1 MTRTM
6 RRTNKK
12 QIKPKKPKK
21 LLRRMHNKLYRVFVV
36 LCILFVVLIIRL
48 MYIEY
53 TSGEKYEKIVL
64 SQQEYDSTII
74 PYKRGDIMDSKGTV
88 LATSVD
94 VYNVILDNKV
104 LHANE
109 DKIAST
115 IAYLTQ
121 CFPEITADE
130 VNAQMNEHPEREYT
144 VLAKHVSYEQK
155 SAFEALMEGKD
166 TKGQITGVWFEKEYT
181 RTYPYQSLA
190 SALIGFSNA
199 TTGVIGLE
207 NQYNDTLN
215 GTNGRA
221 YGYLNADSNVEQTV
235 IEPENGYSLVTTLD
249 TNIQTIVESAILQA
263 NEEMKQETEGAT
275 TGSDNTAVLVMNPK
289 NGDVLAMA
297 SYPTFDLN
305 NPKDLSAYFTEEQL
319 SAMSDEDKMNTLN
332 NLWQNYAISKTFEPG
347 STFKP
352 FTEAMGLDSGT
363 LHGDET
369 YICDGGEW
377 VSGHEIGCV
386 KRTGHGTE
394 DLRGA
399 LRDSCND
406 AMMQMVRS
414 IGPANFAKYSREYG
428 FGQKTGIDL
437 PGEASTASLIFSE
450 EQLAQ
455 TESNLAVSSFG
466 QGFNVTMVQLASSFC
481 SLINGGDLY
490 QPHVVKKV
498 VDDSGNTVQ
507 EINPVVLKETVSQ
520 EVSDTLRDYMY
531 TVVSEGTGA
540 KAAVE
545 GYAIG
550 GKTGTAEK
558 VPRGS
563 GNYVVS
569 FIGYAPVEDP
579 QVVVYV
585 VVDVPH
591 VEVQDHCSQSS
602 FIAKNIFSQILP
614 YLNIERMESAV
625 TE

>member
-1 MTRTM
+1 
-6 RRTNKK
+6 
-12 QIKPKKPKK
+12 
-21 LLRRMHNKLYRVFVV
+21 MHNKLYIVFGV
-36 LCILFVVLIIRL
+36 LCILFVALIFRL

-74 PYKRGDIMDSKGTV
+74 PYKRGDIVDSKGTV

-94 VYNVILDNKV
+94 VYNVILDSKV

-109 DKIAST
+109 EKISST

-121 CFPEITADE
+121 CFPEITADQ
-130 VNAQMNEHPEREYT
+130 VNQKITDNPDREYT
-144 VLAKHVSYEQK
+144 VLAKHVSYEEK
-155 SAFEALMEGKD
+155 AAFEALMNGED
-166 TKGQITGVWFEKEYT
+166 TKDQIAGIWFEKEYT
-181 RTYPYQSLA
+181 RTYPYNSLA
-190 SALIGFSNA
+190 SAMIGFANA

-215 GTNGRA
+215 GTNGRS
-221 YGYLNADSNVEQTV
+221 YGYLNADSNLEQTV
-235 IEPENGYSLVTTLD
+235 IEPENGYSLVATID
-249 TNIQTIVESAILQA
+249 TNIQSIVESAILQA
-263 NEEMKQETEGAT
+263 NEEMKQETEGQA
-275 TGSDNTAVLVMNPK
+275 TGSNNTAVLVMDPQ

-297 SYPTFDLN
+297 SYPNFDLN
-305 NPKDLSAYFTEEQL
+305 NPKDLSAYFTEEEL
-319 SAMSDEDKMNTLN
+319 AGMSDEDKMNQLN
-332 NLWQNYAISKTFEPG
+332 KLWQNYTISNTFEPG

-352 FTEAMGLDSGT
+352 FTEAMGLDSGS
-363 LHGDET
+363 LRGDET
-369 YICDGGEW
+369 YICDGSEW
-377 VSGHEIGCV
+377 VSGHEIHCV
-386 KRTGHGTE
+386 NRSGHGTE

-406 AMMQMVRS
+406 ALMQMVRA

-450 EQLAQ
+450 EQLAR

-466 QGFNVTMVQLASSFC
+466 QGFNVTMIQLASSFC
-481 SLINGGDLY
+481 SLINGGNIY
-490 QPHVVKKV
+490 QPHVVKKI
-498 VDDSGNTVQ
+498 VDGSGNTVR
-507 EINPVVLKETVSQ
+507 EISPVVTKETVSQ

-569 FIGYAPVEDP
+569 FIGFAPVDDP

-585 VVDVPH
+585 VVDEPH
-591 VEVQDHCSQSS
+591 VADQSHCSQSS
-602 FIAKNIFSQILP
+602 YIAKNIFSQILP
-614 YLNIERMESAV
+614 YMNIERMDSVAAE
-625 TE
+625 

>member
-1 MTRTM
+1 
-6 RRTNKK
+6 
-12 QIKPKKPKK
+12 
-21 LLRRMHNKLYRVFVV
+21 MHNKLYIVFGV
-36 LCILFVVLIIRL
+36 LCILFVALIFRL

-74 PYKRGDIMDSKGTV
+74 PYKRGDIVDSKGTV

-94 VYNVILDNKV
+94 VYNVILDSKV

-109 DKIAST
+109 EKISST

-121 CFPEITADE
+121 CFPEITADQ
-130 VNAQMNEHPEREYT
+130 VNQEITDNPDREYT
-144 VLAKHVSYEQK
+144 VLAKHVSYEEK
-155 SAFEALMEGKD
+155 AAFEALMNGED
-166 TKGQITGVWFEKEYT
+166 TKDQIAGIWFEKEYT
-181 RTYPYQSLA
+181 RTYPYNSLA
-190 SALIGFSNA
+190 SAMIGFANA

-215 GTNGRA
+215 GTNGRS
-221 YGYLNADSNVEQTV
+221 YGYLNADSNLEQTV
-235 IEPENGYSLVTTLD
+235 IEPENGYSLVATID
-249 TNIQTIVESAILQA
+249 TNIQSIVESAILQA
-263 NEEMKQETEGAT
+263 NEEMKQETEGQA
-275 TGSDNTAVLVMNPK
+275 TGSNNTAVLVMDPQ

-297 SYPTFDLN
+297 SFPNFDLN
-305 NPKDLSAYFTEEQL
+305 NPKDLSAYFTEEEL
-319 SAMSDEDKMNTLN
+319 AGMSDEDKMNQLN
-332 NLWQNYAISKTFEPG
+332 KLWQNYTISNTFEPG

-352 FTEAMGLDSGT
+352 FTEAMGLDSGS
-363 LHGDET
+363 LRGDET
-369 YICDGGEW
+369 YICDGSEW
-377 VSGHEIGCV
+377 VSGHEIHCV
-386 KRTGHGTE
+386 NRSGHGTE

-406 AMMQMVRS
+406 ALMQMVRA

-450 EQLAQ
+450 EQLAR

-466 QGFNVTMVQLASSFC
+466 QGFNVTMIQLASSFC
-481 SLINGGDLY
+481 SLINGGNIY
-490 QPHVVKKV
+490 QPHVVKKI
-498 VDDSGNTVQ
+498 VDGSGNTVQ
-507 EINPVVLKETVSQ
+507 EISPVVTKETVSQ

-569 FIGYAPVEDP
+569 FIGFAPVDDP

-585 VVDVPH
+585 VVDEPH
-591 VEVQDHCSQSS
+591 VADQSHCSQSS
-602 FIAKNIFSQILP
+602 YIAKNIFSQILP
-614 YLNIERMESAV
+614 YMNIERMDSVAAE
-625 TE
+625 

>member
-1 MTRTM
+1 
-6 RRTNKK
+6 
-12 QIKPKKPKK
+12 
-21 LLRRMHNKLYRVFVV
+21 MHNKLYIVFGV
-36 LCILFVVLIIRL
+36 LCILFVALIFRL

-74 PYKRGDIMDSKGTV
+74 PYKRGDIVDSKGTV

-94 VYNVILDNKV
+94 VYNVILDSKV

-109 DKIAST
+109 EKISST

-121 CFPEITADE
+121 CFPEITADQ
-130 VNAQMNEHPEREYT
+130 VNQEITDNPDREYT
-144 VLAKHVSYEQK
+144 VLAKHVSYEEK
-155 SAFEALMEGKD
+155 AAFEALMNGED
-166 TKGQITGVWFEKEYT
+166 TKDQIAGIWFEKEYT
-181 RTYPYQSLA
+181 RTYPYNSLA
-190 SALIGFSNA
+190 SAMIGFANA

-215 GTNGRA
+215 GTNGRS
-221 YGYLNADSNVEQTV
+221 YGYLNADSNLEQTV
-235 IEPENGYSLVTTLD
+235 IEPENGYSLVATID
-249 TNIQTIVESAILQA
+249 TNIQSIVESAILQA
-263 NEEMKQETEGAT
+263 NEEMKQETEGQA
-275 TGSDNTAVLVMNPK
+275 TGSNNTAVLVMDPQ

-297 SYPTFDLN
+297 SYPNFDLN
-305 NPKDLSAYFTEEQL
+305 NPKDLSAYFTEEEL
-319 SAMSDEDKMNTLN
+319 AGMSDEDKMNQLN
-332 NLWQNYAISKTFEPG
+332 KLWQNYTISNTFEPG

-352 FTEAMGLDSGT
+352 FTEAMGLDSGS
-363 LHGDET
+363 LRGDET
-369 YICDGGEW
+369 YICDGSEW
-377 VSGHEIGCV
+377 VSGHEIHCV
-386 KRTGHGTE
+386 NRSGHGTE

-406 AMMQMVRS
+406 ALMQMVRA

-450 EQLAQ
+450 EQLAR

-466 QGFNVTMVQLASSFC
+466 QGFNVTMIQLASSFC
-481 SLINGGDLY
+481 SLINGGNIY
-490 QPHVVKKV
+490 QPHVVKKI
-498 VDDSGNTVQ
+498 VDGSGNTVQ
-507 EINPVVLKETVSQ
+507 ETSPVVTKETVSQ

-540 KAAVE
+540 EAAVE

-569 FIGYAPVEDP
+569 FIGFAPVDDP

-585 VVDVPH
+585 VVDEPH
-591 VEVQDHCSQSS
+591 VADQSHCSQSS
-602 FIAKNIFSQILP
+602 YIAKNIFSQILP
-614 YLNIERMESAV
+614 YMNIERMDSVAAE
-625 TE
+625 

>member
-1 MTRTM
+1 MARQI
-6 RRTNKK
+6 RRSRR
-12 QIKPKKPKK
+12 KKPKK
-21 LLRRMHNKLYRVFVV
+21 LLRRMHNKLYIVFGV
-36 LCILFVVLIIRL
+36 LCILFVALIFRL

-74 PYKRGDIMDSKGTV
+74 PYKRGDIVDSKGTV

-94 VYNVILDNKV
+94 VYNVILDSKV

-109 DKIAST
+109 EKISST

-121 CFPEITADE
+121 CFPEITADQ
-130 VNAQMNEHPEREYT
+130 VNQEITDNPDREYT
-144 VLAKHVSYEQK
+144 VLAKHVSYEEK
-155 SAFEALMEGKD
+155 AAFEALMNGED
-166 TKGQITGVWFEKEYT
+166 TKDQIAGIWFEKEYT
-181 RTYPYQSLA
+181 RTYPYNSLA
-190 SALIGFSNA
+190 SAMIGFANA

-215 GTNGRA
+215 GTNGRS
-221 YGYLNADSNVEQTV
+221 YGYLNADSNLEQTV
-235 IEPENGYSLVTTLD
+235 IEPDNGYSLVTTID
-249 TNIQTIVESAILQA
+249 TNIQSIVESAILQA
-263 NEEMKQETEGAT
+263 NEEMKQETEGQA
-275 TGSDNTAVLVMNPK
+275 TGSNNTAVLVMDPQ

-297 SYPTFDLN
+297 SYPNFDLN
-305 NPKDLSAYFTEEQL
+305 NPKDLSAYFTEEEL
-319 SAMSDEDKMNTLN
+319 AGMSDEDKMNQLN
-332 NLWQNYAISKTFEPG
+332 KLWQNYTISNTFEPG

-352 FTEAMGLDSGT
+352 FTEAMGLDSGS
-363 LHGDET
+363 LRGDET
-369 YICDGGEW
+369 YICDGSEW
-377 VSGHEIGCV
+377 VSGHEIHCV
-386 KRTGHGTE
+386 NRSGHGTE

-406 AMMQMVRS
+406 ALMQMVRA

-466 QGFNVTMVQLASSFC
+466 QGFNVTMIQLASSFC
-481 SLINGGDLY
+481 SLINGGNIY
-490 QPHVVKKV
+490 QPHVAKKI
-498 VDDSGNTVQ
+498 VDGSGNTVQ
-507 EINPVVLKETVSQ
+507 EISPVVTKETVSQ

-569 FIGYAPVEDP
+569 FIGFAPVDDP

-585 VVDVPH
+585 VVDEPH
-591 VEVQDHCSQSS
+591 VADQSHCSQSS
-602 FIAKNIFSQILP
+602 YIAKNIFSQILP
-614 YLNIERMESAV
+614 YMNIERMDSVAAE
-625 TE
+625 

>member
-1 MTRTM
+1 
-6 RRTNKK
+6 
-12 QIKPKKPKK
+12 
-21 LLRRMHNKLYRVFVV
+21 MHNKLYIVFGV
-36 LCILFVVLIIRL
+36 LCILFVALIFRL

-74 PYKRGDIMDSKGTV
+74 PYKRGDIVDSKGTV

-94 VYNVILDNKV
+94 VYNVILDSKV

-109 DKIAST
+109 EKISST

-121 CFPEITADE
+121 CFPEITADQ
-130 VNAQMNEHPEREYT
+130 VNQEITDNPDREYT
-144 VLAKHVSYEQK
+144 VLAKHVSYEEK
-155 SAFEALMEGKD
+155 AAFEALMNGED
-166 TKGQITGVWFEKEYT
+166 TKDQIAGIWFEKEYT
-181 RTYPYQSLA
+181 RTYPYNSLA
-190 SALIGFSNA
+190 SAMIGFANA

-215 GTNGRA
+215 GTNGRS
-221 YGYLNADSNVEQTV
+221 YGYLNADSNLEQTV
-235 IEPENGYSLVTTLD
+235 IEPENGYSLVATID
-249 TNIQTIVESAILQA
+249 TNIQSIVESAILQA
-263 NEEMKQETEGAT
+263 NEEMKQETEGQA
-275 TGSDNTAVLVMNPK
+275 TGSNNTAVLVMDPQ

-297 SYPTFDLN
+297 SYPNFDLN
-305 NPKDLSAYFTEEQL
+305 NPKDLSAYFTEEEL
-319 SAMSDEDKMNTLN
+319 AGMSDEDKMNQLN
-332 NLWQNYAISKTFEPG
+332 KLWQNYTISNTFEPG

-352 FTEAMGLDSGT
+352 FTEAMGLDSGS
-363 LHGDET
+363 LRGDET
-369 YICDGGEW
+369 YICDGSEW
-377 VSGHEIGCV
+377 VSGHEIHCV
-386 KRTGHGTE
+386 NRSGHGTE

-406 AMMQMVRS
+406 ALMQMVRA

-450 EQLAQ
+450 EQLAR

-466 QGFNVTMVQLASSFC
+466 QGFNVTMIQLASSFC
-481 SLINGGDLY
+481 SLINGGNIY
-490 QPHVVKKV
+490 QPHVVKKI
-498 VDDSGNTVQ
+498 VDGSGNTVQ
-507 EINPVVLKETVSQ
+507 EISPVVTTETVSQ

-569 FIGYAPVEDP
+569 FIGFAPVDDP

-585 VVDVPH
+585 VVDEPH
-591 VEVQDHCSQSS
+591 VADQSHCSQSS
-602 FIAKNIFSQILP
+602 YIAKNIFSQILP
-614 YLNIERMESAV
+614 YMNIERMDSVAAE
-625 TE
+625 

>member
-1 MTRTM
+1 
-6 RRTNKK
+6 
-12 QIKPKKPKK
+12 
-21 LLRRMHNKLYRVFVV
+21 MHNKLYIVFGV
-36 LCILFVVLIIRL
+36 LCILFVALIFRL

-74 PYKRGDIMDSKGTV
+74 PYKRGDIVDSKGTV

-94 VYNVILDNKV
+94 VYNVILDSKV

-109 DKIAST
+109 EKISST

-121 CFPEITADE
+121 CFPEITADQ
-130 VNAQMNEHPEREYT
+130 VNQEITDNPDREYT
-144 VLAKHVSYEQK
+144 VLAKHVSYEEK
-155 SAFEALMEGKD
+155 AAFEALMNGED
-166 TKGQITGVWFEKEYT
+166 TKDQIAGIWFEKEYT
-181 RTYPYQSLA
+181 RTYPYNSLA
-190 SALIGFSNA
+190 SAMIGFANA

-215 GTNGRA
+215 GTNGRS
-221 YGYLNADSNVEQTV
+221 YGYLNADSNLEQTV
-235 IEPENGYSLVTTLD
+235 IEPDNGYSLVTTID
-249 TNIQTIVESAILQA
+249 TNIQSIVESAILQA
-263 NEEMKQETEGAT
+263 NEEMKQETEGQA
-275 TGSDNTAVLVMNPK
+275 TGSNNTAVLVMDPQ

-297 SYPTFDLN
+297 SYPNFDLN
-305 NPKDLSAYFTEEQL
+305 NPKDLSAYFTEEEL
-319 SAMSDEDKMNTLN
+319 AGMSDEDKMNQLN
-332 NLWQNYAISKTFEPG
+332 KLWQNYTISNTFEPG

-352 FTEAMGLDSGT
+352 FTEAMGLDSGS
-363 LHGDET
+363 LRGDET
-369 YICDGGEW
+369 YICDGSEW
-377 VSGHEIGCV
+377 VSGHEIHCV
-386 KRTGHGTE
+386 NRSGHGTE

-406 AMMQMVRS
+406 ALMQMVRA

-437 PGEASTASLIFSE
+437 PGEASTGSLIFSE

-466 QGFNVTMVQLASSFC
+466 QGFNVTMIQLASSFC
-481 SLINGGDLY
+481 SLINGGNIY
-490 QPHVVKKV
+490 QPHVVKKI
-498 VDDSGNTVQ
+498 VDGSGNTVQ
-507 EINPVVLKETVSQ
+507 EICPVVTKETVSQ

-531 TVVSEGTGA
+531 TVVSEGAGA

-569 FIGYAPVEDP
+569 FIGFAPVDDP

-585 VVDVPH
+585 VVDEPH
-591 VEVQDHCSQSS
+591 VADQSHCSQSS
-602 FIAKNIFSQILP
+602 YIAKNIFSQILP
-614 YLNIERMESAV
+614 YMNIERMDSVAAE
-625 TE
+625 

>member
-1 MTRTM
+1 MDRQI
-6 RRTNKK
+6 RRSRR
-12 QIKPKKPKK
+12 KKPKK
-21 LLRRMHNKLYRVFVV
+21 LLRRMHNKLYIVFGV
-36 LCILFVVLIIRL
+36 LCILFVALIFRL

-74 PYKRGDIMDSKGTV
+74 PYKRGDIVDSKGTV

-94 VYNVILDNKV
+94 VYNVILDSKV

-109 DKIAST
+109 EKISST

-121 CFPEITADE
+121 CFPEITADQ
-130 VNAQMNEHPEREYT
+130 VNQEITDNPDREYT
-144 VLAKHVSYEQK
+144 VLAKHVSYEEK
-155 SAFEALMEGKD
+155 AAFEALMNGED
-166 TKGQITGVWFEKEYT
+166 TKDQIAGIWFEKEYT
-181 RTYPYQSLA
+181 RTYPYNSLA
-190 SALIGFSNA
+190 SAMIGFANA

-215 GTNGRA
+215 GTNGRS
-221 YGYLNADSNVEQTV
+221 YGYLNADSNLEQTV
-235 IEPENGYSLVTTLD
+235 IEPDNGYSLVTTID
-249 TNIQTIVESAILQA
+249 TNIQSIVESAILQA
-263 NEEMKQETEGAT
+263 NEEMKQETEGQA
-275 TGSDNTAVLVMNPK
+275 TGSNHTAVLVMDPQ

-297 SYPTFDLN
+297 SYPNFDLN
-305 NPKDLSAYFTEEQL
+305 NPKDLSAYFTEEEL
-319 SAMSDEDKMNTLN
+319 AGMSDEDKMNQLN
-332 NLWQNYAISKTFEPG
+332 KLWQNYTISNTFEPG

-352 FTEAMGLDSGT
+352 FTEAMGLDSGS
-363 LHGDET
+363 LRGDET
-369 YICDGGEW
+369 YICDGSEW
-377 VSGHEIGCV
+377 VSGHEIHCV
-386 KRTGHGTE
+386 NRSGHGTE

-406 AMMQMVRS
+406 ALMQMVRA

-466 QGFNVTMVQLASSFC
+466 QGFNVTMIQLASSFC
-481 SLINGGDLY
+481 SLINGGNIY
-490 QPHVVKKV
+490 QPHVVKKI
-498 VDDSGNTVQ
+498 VDGSGNTVQ
-507 EINPVVLKETVSQ
+507 EVSPVVTKETVSQ

-569 FIGYAPVEDP
+569 FIGFAPVDDP

-585 VVDVPH
+585 VVDEPH
-591 VEVQDHCSQSS
+591 VADQSHCSQSS
-602 FIAKNIFSQILP
+602 YIAKNIFSQILP
-614 YLNIERMESAV
+614 YMNIERMDSVAAE
-625 TE
+625 

>member
-1 MTRTM
+1 
-6 RRTNKK
+6 
-12 QIKPKKPKK
+12 
-21 LLRRMHNKLYRVFVV
+21 MHNKLYIVFGV
-36 LCILFVVLIIRL
+36 LCILFVALIFRL

-74 PYKRGDIMDSKGTV
+74 PYKRGDIVDSKGTV

-94 VYNVILDNKV
+94 VYNVILDSKV

-109 DKIAST
+109 EKISST

-121 CFPEITADE
+121 CFPEITADQ
-130 VNAQMNEHPEREYT
+130 VNQEITDNPDREYT
-144 VLAKHVSYEQK
+144 VLAKHVSYEEK
-155 SAFEALMEGKD
+155 AAFEALMNGED
-166 TKGQITGVWFEKEYT
+166 TKDQIAGIWFEKEYT
-181 RTYPYQSLA
+181 RTYPYNSLA
-190 SALIGFSNA
+190 SAMIGFANA

-215 GTNGRA
+215 GTNGRS
-221 YGYLNADSNVEQTV
+221 YGYLNADSNLEQTV
-235 IEPENGYSLVTTLD
+235 IEPDNGYSLVTTID
-249 TNIQTIVESAILQA
+249 TNIQSIVESAILQA
-263 NEEMKQETEGAT
+263 NEEMKQETEGQA
-275 TGSDNTAVLVMNPK
+275 TGSNNTAVLVMDPQ

-297 SYPTFDLN
+297 SYPNFDLN
-305 NPKDLSAYFTEEQL
+305 NPKDLSAYFTEEEL
-319 SAMSDEDKMNTLN
+319 AGMSDEDKMNQLN
-332 NLWQNYAISKTFEPG
+332 KLWQNYTISNTFEPG

-352 FTEAMGLDSGT
+352 FTEAMGLDSGS
-363 LHGDET
+363 LRGDET
-369 YICDGGEW
+369 YICDGSEW
-377 VSGHEIGCV
+377 VSGHEIHCV
-386 KRTGHGTE
+386 NRSGHGTE

-406 AMMQMVRS
+406 ALMQMVRA

-466 QGFNVTMVQLASSFC
+466 QGFNVTMIQLASSFC
-481 SLINGGDLY
+481 SLINGGNIY
-490 QPHVVKKV
+490 QPHVVKKI
-498 VDDSGNTVQ
+498 VDGSGNTVQ
-507 EINPVVLKETVSQ
+507 EISPVVTKETVSQ

-531 TVVSEGTGA
+531 TVVSEGAGA

-550 GKTGTAEK
+550 GKTGTAQK

-569 FIGYAPVEDP
+569 FIGFAPVDDP

-585 VVDVPH
+585 VVDEPH
-591 VEVQDHCSQSS
+591 VADQSHCSQSS
-602 FIAKNIFSQILP
+602 YIAKNIFSQILP
-614 YLNIERMESAV
+614 YMNIERMDSVAAE
-625 TE
+625 

>member
-1 MTRTM
+1 MARQI
-6 RRTNKK
+6 RRSRR
-12 QIKPKKPKK
+12 KKPKK
-21 LLRRMHNKLYRVFVV
+21 LLRRMHNKLYIVFGV
-36 LCILFVVLIIRL
+36 LCILFVALIFRL

-94 VYNVILDNKV
+94 VYNVILDSKV

-109 DKIAST
+109 EKISST

-121 CFPEITADE
+121 CFPEITADQ
-130 VNAQMNEHPEREYT
+130 VNQEITDNPDREYT
-144 VLAKHVSYEQK
+144 VLAKHVSYEEK
-155 SAFEALMEGKD
+155 AAFEALMNGED
-166 TKGQITGVWFEKEYT
+166 TKDQIAGIWFEKEYT
-181 RTYPYQSLA
+181 RTYPYNSLA
-190 SALIGFSNA
+190 SAMIGFANA

-215 GTNGRA
+215 GTNGRS
-221 YGYLNADSNVEQTV
+221 YGYLNADSNLEQTV
-235 IEPENGYSLVTTLD
+235 IEPENGYSLVATID
-249 TNIQTIVESAILQA
+249 TNIQSIVESAILQA
-263 NEEMKQETEGAT
+263 NEEMKQETEGQA
-275 TGSDNTAVLVMNPK
+275 TGSNNTAVLVMDPQ

-297 SYPTFDLN
+297 SYPNFDLN
-305 NPKDLSAYFTEEQL
+305 NPKDLSAYFTEEEL
-319 SAMSDEDKMNTLN
+319 AGMSDEDKMNQLN
-332 NLWQNYAISKTFEPG
+332 KLWQNYTISNTFEPG

-352 FTEAMGLDSGT
+352 FTEAMGLDSGS
-363 LHGDET
+363 LRGDET
-369 YICDGGEW
+369 YICDGSEW
-377 VSGHEIGCV
+377 VSGHEIHCV
-386 KRTGHGTE
+386 NRSGHGTE

-406 AMMQMVRS
+406 ALMQMVRA

-450 EQLAQ
+450 EQLAR

-466 QGFNVTMVQLASSFC
+466 QGFNVTMIQLASSFC
-481 SLINGGDLY
+481 SLINGGNIY
-490 QPHVVKKV
+490 QPHVVKKI
-498 VDDSGNTVQ
+498 VDGSGNTVQ
-507 EINPVVLKETVSQ
+507 EISPVVTKETVSQ

-569 FIGYAPVEDP
+569 FIGFAPVDDP

-585 VVDVPH
+585 VVDEPH
-591 VEVQDHCSQSS
+591 VADQSHCSQSS
-602 FIAKNIFSQILP
+602 YIAKNIFSQILP
-614 YLNIERMESAV
+614 YMNIERMDSVAAE
-625 TE
+625 

>member
-1 MTRTM
+1 
-6 RRTNKK
+6 
-12 QIKPKKPKK
+12 
-21 LLRRMHNKLYRVFVV
+21 MHNKLYIVFGV
-36 LCILFVVLIIRL
+36 LCILFVALIFRL

-74 PYKRGDIMDSKGTV
+74 PYKRGDIVDSKGTV

-94 VYNVILDNKV
+94 VYNVILDSKV

-109 DKIAST
+109 EKISST
-115 IAYLTQ
+115 IAYLIQ
-121 CFPEITADE
+121 CFPEITADQ
-130 VNAQMNEHPEREYT
+130 VNQEITDNPDREYT
-144 VLAKHVSYEQK
+144 VLAKHVSYEEK
-155 SAFEALMEGKD
+155 AAFEALMNGED
-166 TKGQITGVWFEKEYT
+166 TKDQIAGIWFEKEYT
-181 RTYPYQSLA
+181 RTYPYNSLA
-190 SALIGFSNA
+190 SAMIGFANA

-215 GTNGRA
+215 GTNGRS
-221 YGYLNADSNVEQTV
+221 YGYLNADSNLEQTV
-235 IEPENGYSLVTTLD
+235 IEPENGYSLVATID
-249 TNIQTIVESAILQA
+249 TNIQSIVESAILQA
-263 NEEMKQETEGAT
+263 NEEMKQETEGQA
-275 TGSDNTAVLVMNPK
+275 TGSNNTAVLVMDPQ

-297 SYPTFDLN
+297 SYPNFDLN
-305 NPKDLSAYFTEEQL
+305 NPKDLSAYFTEEEL
-319 SAMSDEDKMNTLN
+319 AGMSDEDKMNQLN
-332 NLWQNYAISKTFEPG
+332 KLWQNYTISNTFEPG

-352 FTEAMGLDSGT
+352 FTEAMGLDSGS
-363 LHGDET
+363 LRGDET
-369 YICDGGEW
+369 YICDGSEW
-377 VSGHEIGCV
+377 VSGHEIHCV
-386 KRTGHGTE
+386 NRSGHGTE

-406 AMMQMVRS
+406 ALMQMVRA

-450 EQLAQ
+450 EQLAR

-466 QGFNVTMVQLASSFC
+466 QGFNVTMIQLASSFC
-481 SLINGGDLY
+481 SLINGGNIY
-490 QPHVVKKV
+490 QPHVVKKI
-498 VDDSGNTVQ
+498 VDGSGNTVQ
-507 EINPVVLKETVSQ
+507 EISPVVTKETVSQ

-569 FIGYAPVEDP
+569 FIGFAPVDDP

-585 VVDVPH
+585 VVDEPH
-591 VEVQDHCSQSS
+591 VADQSHCSQSS
-602 FIAKNIFSQILP
+602 YIAKNIFSQILP
-614 YLNIERMESAV
+614 YMNIERMDSVAAE
-625 TE
+625 

>member
-1 MTRTM
+1 
-6 RRTNKK
+6 
-12 QIKPKKPKK
+12 
-21 LLRRMHNKLYRVFVV
+21 MHNKLYIVFGV
-36 LCILFVVLIIRL
+36 LCILFVALIFRL

-74 PYKRGDIMDSKGTV
+74 PYKRGDIVDSKGTV

-94 VYNVILDNKV
+94 VYNVILDSKV

-109 DKIAST
+109 EKISST

-121 CFPEITADE
+121 CFPEITADQ
-130 VNAQMNEHPEREYT
+130 VNQKITDNPDREYT
-144 VLAKHVSYEQK
+144 VLAKHVSYEEK
-155 SAFEALMEGKD
+155 AAFEALMNGED
-166 TKGQITGVWFEKEYT
+166 TKDQIAGIWFEKEYT
-181 RTYPYQSLA
+181 RTYPYNSLA
-190 SALIGFSNA
+190 SAMIGFANA

-215 GTNGRA
+215 GTNGRS
-221 YGYLNADSNVEQTV
+221 YGYLNADSNLEQTV
-235 IEPENGYSLVTTLD
+235 IEPDNGYSLVTTID
-249 TNIQTIVESAILQA
+249 TNIQSIVESAILQA
-263 NEEMKQETEGAT
+263 NEEMKQETEGQA
-275 TGSDNTAVLVMNPK
+275 TGSYNTAVLVMDPQ

-297 SYPTFDLN
+297 SYPNFDLN
-305 NPKDLSAYFTEEQL
+305 NPKDLSAYFTEEEL
-319 SAMSDEDKMNTLN
+319 AGMSDEDKMNQLN
-332 NLWQNYAISKTFEPG
+332 KLWQNYTISNTFEPG

-352 FTEAMGLDSGT
+352 FTEAMGLDSGS
-363 LHGDET
+363 LRGDET
-369 YICDGGEW
+369 YICDGSEW
-377 VSGHEIGCV
+377 VSGHEIHCV
-386 KRTGHGTE
+386 NRSGHGTE

-406 AMMQMVRS
+406 ALMQMVRA

-466 QGFNVTMVQLASSFC
+466 QGFNVTMIQLASSFC
-481 SLINGGDLY
+481 SLINGGNIY
-490 QPHVVKKV
+490 QPHVVKKI
-498 VDDSGNTVQ
+498 VDGSGNTVQ
-507 EINPVVLKETVSQ
+507 EISPVVTKETVSQ

-569 FIGYAPVEDP
+569 FIGFAPVDDP

-585 VVDVPH
+585 VVDEPH
-591 VEVQDHCSQSS
+591 VADQSHCSQSS
-602 FIAKNIFSQILP
+602 YIAKNIFSQILP
-614 YLNIERMESAV
+614 YMNIERMDSVAAE
-625 TE
+625 

>member
-1 MTRTM
+1 MARQI
-6 RRTNKK
+6 RRSRR
-12 QIKPKKPKK
+12 KKPKK
-21 LLRRMHNKLYRVFVV
+21 LLRRMHNKLYIVFGV
-36 LCILFVVLIIRL
+36 LCILFVALIFRL

-74 PYKRGDIMDSKGTV
+74 PYKRGDIVDSKGTV

-94 VYNVILDNKV
+94 VYNVILDSKV

-109 DKIAST
+109 EKISST

-121 CFPEITADE
+121 CFPEITADQ
-130 VNAQMNEHPEREYT
+130 VNQEITDNPDREYT
-144 VLAKHVSYEQK
+144 VLAKHVSYEEK
-155 SAFEALMEGKD
+155 AAFEALMNGED
-166 TKGQITGVWFEKEYT
+166 TKDQIAGIWFEKEYT
-181 RTYPYQSLA
+181 RTYPYNSLA
-190 SALIGFSNA
+190 SAMIGFANA

-215 GTNGRA
+215 GTNGRS
-221 YGYLNADSNVEQTV
+221 YGYLNADSNLEQTV
-235 IEPENGYSLVTTLD
+235 IEPDNGYSLVTTID
-249 TNIQTIVESAILQA
+249 TNIQSIVESAILQA
-263 NEEMKQETEGAT
+263 NEEMKQETEGQA
-275 TGSDNTAVLVMNPK
+275 TGSNNTAVLVMDPQ

-297 SYPTFDLN
+297 SYPNFDLN
-305 NPKDLSAYFTEEQL
+305 NPKDLSAYFTEEEL
-319 SAMSDEDKMNTLN
+319 AGMSDEDKMNQLN
-332 NLWQNYAISKTFEPG
+332 KLWQNYTISNTFEPG

-352 FTEAMGLDSGT
+352 FTEAMGLDSGS
-363 LHGDET
+363 LRGDET
-369 YICDGGEW
+369 YICDGSEW
-377 VSGHEIGCV
+377 VSGHEIHCV
-386 KRTGHGTE
+386 NRSGHGTE

-406 AMMQMVRS
+406 ALMQMVRA

-450 EQLAQ
+450 EQLAR

-466 QGFNVTMVQLASSFC
+466 QGFNVTMIQLASSFC
-481 SLINGGDLY
+481 SLINGGNIY
-490 QPHVVKKV
+490 QPHVVKKI
-498 VDDSGNTVQ
+498 VDGSGNTVQ
-507 EINPVVLKETVSQ
+507 ETSPVVTKETVSQ

-569 FIGYAPVEDP
+569 FIGFAPVDDP

-585 VVDVPH
+585 VVDEPH
-591 VEVQDHCSQSS
+591 VADQSHCSQSS
-602 FIAKNIFSQILP
+602 YIAKNIFSQILP
-614 YLNIERMESAV
+614 YMNIERMDSVAAE
-625 TE
+625 

>member
-1 MTRTM
+1 
-6 RRTNKK
+6 
-12 QIKPKKPKK
+12 
-21 LLRRMHNKLYRVFVV
+21 MHNKLYIVFGV
-36 LCILFVVLIIRL
+36 LCILFVALIFRL

-74 PYKRGDIMDSKGTV
+74 PYKRGDIVDSKGTV

-94 VYNVILDNKV
+94 VYNVILDSKV

-109 DKIAST
+109 EKISST

-121 CFPEITADE
+121 CFPEITADQ
-130 VNAQMNEHPEREYT
+130 VNQEITDNPDREYT
-144 VLAKHVSYEQK
+144 VLAKHVSYEEK
-155 SAFEALMEGKD
+155 AAFEALMNGED
-166 TKGQITGVWFEKEYT
+166 TKDQIAGIWFEKEYT
-181 RTYPYQSLA
+181 RTYPYNSLA
-190 SALIGFSNA
+190 SAMIGFANA

-215 GTNGRA
+215 GTNGRS
-221 YGYLNADSNVEQTV
+221 YGYLNADSNLEQTV
-235 IEPENGYSLVTTLD
+235 IEPENGYSLVVTID
-249 TNIQTIVESAILQA
+249 TNIQSIVESAILQA
-263 NEEMKQETEGAT
+263 NEEMKQETEGQA
-275 TGSDNTAVLVMNPK
+275 TGSNNTAVLVMDPQ

-297 SYPTFDLN
+297 SYPNFDLN
-305 NPKDLSAYFTEEQL
+305 NPKDLSAYFTEEEL
-319 SAMSDEDKMNTLN
+319 AGMSDEDKMNQLN
-332 NLWQNYAISKTFEPG
+332 KLWQNYTISNTFEPG

-352 FTEAMGLDSGT
+352 FTEAMGLDSGS
-363 LHGDET
+363 LRGDET
-369 YICDGGEW
+369 YICDGSEW
-377 VSGHEIGCV
+377 VSGHEIHCV
-386 KRTGHGTE
+386 NRSGHGTE

-406 AMMQMVRS
+406 ALMQMVRA

-450 EQLAQ
+450 EQLAR

-466 QGFNVTMVQLASSFC
+466 QGFNVTMIQLASSFC
-481 SLINGGDLY
+481 SLINGGNIY
-490 QPHVVKKV
+490 QPHVVKKI
-498 VDDSGNTVQ
+498 VDGSGNTVQ
-507 EINPVVLKETVSQ
+507 EISPVVTKETVSQ

-569 FIGYAPVEDP
+569 FIGFAPVDDP

-585 VVDVPH
+585 VVDEPH
-591 VEVQDHCSQSS
+591 VADQSHCSQSS
-602 FIAKNIFSQILP
+602 YIAKNIFSQILP
-614 YLNIERMESAV
+614 YMNIERMDSVAAE
-625 TE
+625 

>member
-1 MTRTM
+1 MARQI
-6 RRTNKK
+6 RRSRR
-12 QIKPKKPKK
+12 KKPKK
-21 LLRRMHNKLYRVFVV
+21 LLRRMHNKLYIVFGV
-36 LCILFVVLIIRL
+36 LCILFVGLIFRL

-74 PYKRGDIMDSKGTV
+74 PYKRGDIVDSKGTV

-94 VYNVILDNKV
+94 VYNVILDSKILNANK
-104 LHANE
+104 E
-109 DKIAST
+109 RISST

-121 CFPEITADE
+121 CFPEITADQ
-130 VNAQMNEHPEREYT
+130 VNQEITDKPDREYT
-144 VLAKHVSYEQK
+144 VLAKHVSYEEK
-155 SAFEALMEGKD
+155 AAFEALMNGED
-166 TKGQITGVWFEKEYT
+166 TKDQIAGIWFEKEYT
-181 RTYPYQSLA
+181 RTYPYNSLA
-190 SALIGFSNA
+190 SAMIGYANA

-215 GTNGRA
+215 GTNGRS
-221 YGYLNADSNVEQTV
+221 YGYLNADSNLEQTV
-235 IEPENGYSLVTTLD
+235 IEPENGYSLVTTID
-249 TNIQTIVESAILQA
+249 TNIQSIVESAILQA
-263 NEEMKQETEGAT
+263 NEEMKQETEGAA
-275 TGSDNTAVLVMNPK
+275 TGSNNTAVLVMNPQ

-305 NPKDLSAYFTEEQL
+305 NPKDLSAYFTEEEL
-319 SAMSDEDKMNTLN
+319 AGMSDEDKMNQLN
-332 NLWQNYAISKTFEPG
+332 KLWQNYTITNTFEPG

-352 FTEAMGLDSGT
+352 FTEAMGLDSGS

-369 YICDGGEW
+369 YICDGSEW
-377 VSGHEIGCV
+377 VSGHEIHCV
-386 KRTGHGTE
+386 NRSGHGTE

-406 AMMQMVRS
+406 ALMQMVRA

-466 QGFNVTMVQLASSFC
+466 QGFNVTMIQLASSFC
-481 SLINGGDLY
+481 SLINGGNIY
-490 QPHVVKKV
+490 QPHVVKKI

-507 EINPVVLKETVSQ
+507 ETSPVVTKETVSQ

-569 FIGYAPVEDP
+569 FIGFAPVDDP

-585 VVDVPH
+585 VVDEPH
-591 VEVQDHCSQSS
+591 VADQSHCSQSS
-602 FIAKNIFSQILP
+602 YIAKNIFSQILP
-614 YLNIERMESAV
+614 YMNIERMDSVAAE
-625 TE
+625 

>member
-1 MTRTM
+1 MARQI
-6 RRTNKK
+6 RRSRR
-12 QIKPKKPKK
+12 KKPKK
-21 LLRRMHNKLYRVFVV
+21 LLRRMHNKLYIVFGV
-36 LCILFVVLIIRL
+36 LCILFVALIFRL

-74 PYKRGDIMDSKGTV
+74 PYKRGDIVDSKGTV

-94 VYNVILDNKV
+94 VYNVILDSKV

-109 DKIAST
+109 EKISST

-121 CFPEITADE
+121 CFPEITADQ
-130 VNAQMNEHPEREYT
+130 VNQEITDNPDREYT
-144 VLAKHVSYEQK
+144 VLAKHVSYEEK
-155 SAFEALMEGKD
+155 AAFEALMNGED
-166 TKGQITGVWFEKEYT
+166 TKDQIAGIWFEKEYT
-181 RTYPYQSLA
+181 RTYPYNSLA
-190 SALIGFSNA
+190 SAMIGFANA

-215 GTNGRA
+215 GTNGRS
-221 YGYLNADSNVEQTV
+221 YGYLNADSNLEQTV
-235 IEPENGYSLVTTLD
+235 IEPENGYSLVATID
-249 TNIQTIVESAILQA
+249 TNIQSIVESAILQA
-263 NEEMKQETEGAT
+263 NEEMKQETEGQE
-275 TGSDNTAVLVMNPK
+275 TGSNNTAVLVMDPQ

-297 SYPTFDLN
+297 SYPNFDLN
-305 NPKDLSAYFTEEQL
+305 NPKDLSAYFTEEEL
-319 SAMSDEDKMNTLN
+319 AGMSDEDKMNQLN
-332 NLWQNYAISKTFEPG
+332 KLWQNYTISNTFEPG

-352 FTEAMGLDSGT
+352 FTEAMGLDSGS
-363 LHGDET
+363 LRGDET
-369 YICDGGEW
+369 YICDGSEW
-377 VSGHEIGCV
+377 VSGHEIHCV
-386 KRTGHGTE
+386 NRSGHGTE

-406 AMMQMVRS
+406 ALMQMVRA

-450 EQLAQ
+450 EQLAR

-466 QGFNVTMVQLASSFC
+466 QGFNVTMIQLASSFC
-481 SLINGGDLY
+481 SLINGGNIY
-490 QPHVVKKV
+490 QPHVVKKI
-498 VDDSGNTVQ
+498 VDGSGNTVQ
-507 EINPVVLKETVSQ
+507 EISPVVTKETVSQ

-569 FIGYAPVEDP
+569 FIGFAPVDDP

-585 VVDVPH
+585 VVDEPH
-591 VEVQDHCSQSS
+591 VADQSHCSQSS
-602 FIAKNIFSQILP
+602 YIAKNIFSQILP
-614 YLNIERMESAV
+614 YMNIERMDSVAAE
-625 TE
+625 

>member
-1 MTRTM
+1 MARQI
-6 RRTNKK
+6 RRSRR
-12 QIKPKKPKK
+12 KKPKK
-21 LLRRMHNKLYRVFVV
+21 LLRRMHNKLYIVFGV
-36 LCILFVVLIIRL
+36 LCILFVALIFRL

-74 PYKRGDIMDSKGTV
+74 PYKRGDIVDSKGTV

-94 VYNVILDNKV
+94 VYNVILDSKV

-109 DKIAST
+109 EKISST

-121 CFPEITADE
+121 CFPEITADQ
-130 VNAQMNEHPEREYT
+130 VNQEITDNPDREYT
-144 VLAKHVSYEQK
+144 VLAKHVSYEEK
-155 SAFEALMEGKD
+155 AAFEALMNGED
-166 TKGQITGVWFEKEYT
+166 TKDQIAGIWFEKEYT
-181 RTYPYQSLA
+181 RTYPYNSLA
-190 SALIGFSNA
+190 SAMIGFANA

-215 GTNGRA
+215 GTNGRS
-221 YGYLNADSNVEQTV
+221 YGYLNADSNLEQTV
-235 IEPENGYSLVTTLD
+235 IEPENGYSLVATID
-249 TNIQTIVESAILQA
+249 TNIQSIVESAILQA
-263 NEEMKQETEGAT
+263 NEEMKQETEGQA
-275 TGSDNTAVLVMNPK
+275 TGSNNTAVLVMDPQ

-297 SYPTFDLN
+297 SYPNFDLN
-305 NPKDLSAYFTEEQL
+305 NPKDLSAYFTEEEL
-319 SAMSDEDKMNTLN
+319 AGMSDEDKMNQLN
-332 NLWQNYAISKTFEPG
+332 KLWQNYTISNTFEPG

-352 FTEAMGLDSGT
+352 FTEAMGLDSGS
-363 LHGDET
+363 LRGDET
-369 YICDGGEW
+369 YICDGSEW
-377 VSGHEIGCV
+377 VSGHEIHCV
-386 KRTGHGTE
+386 NRSGHGTE

-406 AMMQMVRS
+406 ALMQMVRA

-437 PGEASTASLIFSE
+437 PGEASMASLIFSE
-450 EQLAQ
+450 EQLAR

-466 QGFNVTMVQLASSFC
+466 QGFNVTMIQLASSFC
-481 SLINGGDLY
+481 SLINGGNIY
-490 QPHVVKKV
+490 QPHVVKKI
-498 VDDSGNTVQ
+498 VDGSGNTVQ
-507 EINPVVLKETVSQ
+507 EISPVVTKETVSQ

-569 FIGYAPVEDP
+569 FIGFAPVDDP

-585 VVDVPH
+585 VVDEPH
-591 VEVQDHCSQSS
+591 VADQSHCSQSS
-602 FIAKNIFSQILP
+602 YIAKNIFSQILP
-614 YLNIERMESAV
+614 YMNIERMDSVAAE
-625 TE
+625 

>member
-1 MTRTM
+1 MARQI
-6 RRTNKK
+6 RRSRRKK
-12 QIKPKKPKK
+12 TKK
-21 LLRRMHNKLYRVFVV
+21 LLRRMHNKLYIVFGV
-36 LCILFVVLIIRL
+36 LCILFVALIFRL

-74 PYKRGDIMDSKGTV
+74 PYKRGDIVDSKGTV

-94 VYNVILDNKV
+94 VYNVILDSKV

-109 DKIAST
+109 EKISST

-121 CFPEITADE
+121 CFPEITADQ
-130 VNAQMNEHPEREYT
+130 VNQEITDNPDREYT
-144 VLAKHVSYEQK
+144 VLAKHVSYEEK
-155 SAFEALMEGKD
+155 AAFEALMNGED
-166 TKGQITGVWFEKEYT
+166 TKDQIAGIWFEKEYT
-181 RTYPYQSLA
+181 RTYPYNSLA
-190 SALIGFSNA
+190 SAMIGFANA

-215 GTNGRA
+215 GTNGRS
-221 YGYLNADSNVEQTV
+221 YGYLNADSNLEQTV
-235 IEPENGYSLVTTLD
+235 IEPDNGYSLVTTID
-249 TNIQTIVESAILQA
+249 TNIQSIVESAILQA
-263 NEEMKQETEGAT
+263 NEEMKQETEGQA
-275 TGSDNTAVLVMNPK
+275 TGSNNTAVLVMDPQ

-297 SYPTFDLN
+297 SYPNFDLN
-305 NPKDLSAYFTEEQL
+305 NPKDLSAYFTEEEL
-319 SAMSDEDKMNTLN
+319 AGMSDEDKMNQLN
-332 NLWQNYAISKTFEPG
+332 KLWQNYTISNTFEPG

-352 FTEAMGLDSGT
+352 FTEAMGLDSGS
-363 LHGDET
+363 LRGDET
-369 YICDGGEW
+369 YICDGSEW
-377 VSGHEIGCV
+377 VSGHEIHCV
-386 KRTGHGTE
+386 NRSGHGTE

-406 AMMQMVRS
+406 ALMQMVRA

-437 PGEASTASLIFSE
+437 PGEASTGSLIFSE

-466 QGFNVTMVQLASSFC
+466 QGFNVTMIQLASSFC
-481 SLINGGDLY
+481 SLINGGNIY
-490 QPHVVKKV
+490 QPHVVKKI
-498 VDDSGNTVQ
+498 VDGSGNTVQ
-507 EINPVVLKETVSQ
+507 EISPVVTKETVSQ

-531 TVVSEGTGA
+531 TVVSEGAGA

-550 GKTGTAEK
+550 GKTGTAQK

-569 FIGYAPVEDP
+569 FIGFAPVDDP

-585 VVDVPH
+585 VVDEPH
-591 VEVQDHCSQSS
+591 VADQSHCSQSS
-602 FIAKNIFSQILP
+602 YIAKNIFSQILP
-614 YLNIERMESAV
+614 YMNIERMDSVAAE
-625 TE
+625 

>member
-1 MTRTM
+1 
-6 RRTNKK
+6 
-12 QIKPKKPKK
+12 
-21 LLRRMHNKLYRVFVV
+21 MHNKLYIVFGV
-36 LCILFVVLIIRL
+36 LCILFVALIFRL

-74 PYKRGDIMDSKGTV
+74 PYKRGDIVDSKGTV

-94 VYNVILDNKV
+94 VYNVILDSKV

-109 DKIAST
+109 EKISST

-121 CFPEITADE
+121 CFPEITADQ
-130 VNAQMNEHPEREYT
+130 VNQEITDNPDREYT
-144 VLAKHVSYEQK
+144 VLAKHVSYEEK
-155 SAFEALMEGKD
+155 AAFEALMNGED
-166 TKGQITGVWFEKEYT
+166 TKDQIAGIWFEKEYT
-181 RTYPYQSLA
+181 RTYPYNSLA
-190 SALIGFSNA
+190 SAMIGFANA

-215 GTNGRA
+215 GTNGRS
-221 YGYLNADSNVEQTV
+221 YGYLNADSNLEQTV
-235 IEPENGYSLVTTLD
+235 IEPENGYSLVATID
-249 TNIQTIVESAILQA
+249 TNIQSIVESAILQA
-263 NEEMKQETEGAT
+263 NEEMKQETEGQA
-275 TGSDNTAVLVMNPK
+275 TGSNNTAVLVMDPQ

-297 SYPTFDLN
+297 SYPNFDLN
-305 NPKDLSAYFTEEQL
+305 NPKDLSAYFTEEEL
-319 SAMSDEDKMNTLN
+319 AGMSDEDKMNQLN
-332 NLWQNYAISKTFEPG
+332 KLWQNYTISNTFEPG

-352 FTEAMGLDSGT
+352 FTEAMGLDSGS
-363 LHGDET
+363 LRGDET
-369 YICDGGEW
+369 YICDGSEW
-377 VSGHEIGCV
+377 VSGHEIHCV
-386 KRTGHGTE
+386 NRSGHGTE

-406 AMMQMVRS
+406 ALMQMVRA

-450 EQLAQ
+450 EQLAR

-466 QGFNVTMVQLASSFC
+466 QGFNVTMIQLASSFC
-481 SLINGGDLY
+481 SLINGGNIY
-490 QPHVVKKV
+490 QPHVVKKI
-498 VDDSGNTVQ
+498 VDGSGNTVQ
-507 EINPVVLKETVSQ
+507 EISPVVTKETVSQ

-531 TVVSEGTGA
+531 TVVSEETGA

-569 FIGYAPVEDP
+569 FIGFAPVDDP

-585 VVDVPH
+585 VVDEPH
-591 VEVQDHCSQSS
+591 VADQSHCSQSS
-602 FIAKNIFSQILP
+602 YIAKNIFSQILP
-614 YLNIERMESAV
+614 YMNIERMDSVAAE
-625 TE
+625 

>member
-1 MTRTM
+1 MARQI
-6 RRTNKK
+6 RRSRR
-12 QIKPKKPKK
+12 KKPKK
-21 LLRRMHNKLYRVFVV
+21 LLRRMHNKLYIVFGV
-36 LCILFVVLIIRL
+36 LCILFVALIFRL

-74 PYKRGDIMDSKGTV
+74 PYKRGDIVDSKGTV

-94 VYNVILDNKV
+94 VYNVILDSKV

-109 DKIAST
+109 EKISST

-121 CFPEITADE
+121 CFPEITADQ
-130 VNAQMNEHPEREYT
+130 VNQEITDNPDREYT
-144 VLAKHVSYEQK
+144 VLAKHVSYEEK
-155 SAFEALMEGKD
+155 AAFEALMNGED
-166 TKGQITGVWFEKEYT
+166 TKDQIAGIWFEKEYT
-181 RTYPYQSLA
+181 RTYPYNSLA
-190 SALIGFSNA
+190 SAMIGFANA

-215 GTNGRA
+215 GTNGRS
-221 YGYLNADSNVEQTV
+221 YGYLNADSNLEQTV
-235 IEPENGYSLVTTLD
+235 IEPENGYSLVATID
-249 TNIQTIVESAILQA
+249 TNIQSIVESAILQA
-263 NEEMKQETEGAT
+263 NEEMKQETEGQA
-275 TGSDNTAVLVMNPK
+275 TGSNNTAVLVMDPQ

-297 SYPTFDLN
+297 SYPNFDLN
-305 NPKDLSAYFTEEQL
+305 NPKDLSAYFTEEEL
-319 SAMSDEDKMNTLN
+319 AGMSDEDKMNQLN
-332 NLWQNYAISKTFEPG
+332 KLWQNYTISNTFEPG

-352 FTEAMGLDSGT
+352 FTEAMGLDSGS
-363 LHGDET
+363 LRGDET
-369 YICDGGEW
+369 YICDGSEW
-377 VSGHEIGCV
+377 VSGHEIHCV
-386 KRTGHGTE
+386 NRSGHGTE
-394 DLRGA
+394 DMRGA

-406 AMMQMVRS
+406 ALMQMVRA

-450 EQLAQ
+450 EQLAR

-466 QGFNVTMVQLASSFC
+466 QGFNVTMIQLASSFC
-481 SLINGGDLY
+481 SLINGGNIY
-490 QPHVVKKV
+490 QPHVVKKI
-498 VDDSGNTVQ
+498 VDGSGNTVQ
-507 EINPVVLKETVSQ
+507 EISPVVTKETVSQ

-569 FIGYAPVEDP
+569 FIGFAPVDDP
-579 QVVVYV
+579 QVMVYV
-585 VVDVPH
+585 VVDEPH
-591 VEVQDHCSQSS
+591 VADQSHCSQSS
-602 FIAKNIFSQILP
+602 YIAKNIFSQILP
-614 YLNIERMESAV
+614 YMNIERMDSVAAE
-625 TE
+625 

>member
-1 MTRTM
+1 MARQI
-6 RRTNKK
+6 RRSRR
-12 QIKPKKPKK
+12 KKPKK
-21 LLRRMHNKLYRVFVV
+21 LLRRMHNKLYIVFGV
-36 LCILFVVLIIRL
+36 LCILFVALIFRL

-74 PYKRGDIMDSKGTV
+74 PYKRGDIVDSKGTV

-94 VYNVILDNKV
+94 VYNVILDSKV

-109 DKIAST
+109 EKISST

-121 CFPEITADE
+121 CFPEITADQ
-130 VNAQMNEHPEREYT
+130 VNQEITDNPDREYT
-144 VLAKHVSYEQK
+144 VLAKHVSYEEK
-155 SAFEALMEGKD
+155 AAFEALMNGED
-166 TKGQITGVWFEKEYT
+166 TKDQIAGIWFEKEYT
-181 RTYPYQSLA
+181 RTYPYNSLA
-190 SALIGFSNA
+190 SAMIGFANA

-215 GTNGRA
+215 GTNGRS
-221 YGYLNADSNVEQTV
+221 YGYLNADSNLEQTV
-235 IEPENGYSLVTTLD
+235 IEPENGYSLVATID
-249 TNIQTIVESAILQA
+249 TNIQSIVESAILQA
-263 NEEMKQETEGAT
+263 NEEMKQETEGQA
-275 TGSDNTAVLVMNPK
+275 TGSNNTAVLVMDPQ

-297 SYPTFDLN
+297 SYPNFDLN
-305 NPKDLSAYFTEEQL
+305 NPKDLSAYFTEEEL
-319 SAMSDEDKMNTLN
+319 AGMSDEDKMNQLN
-332 NLWQNYAISKTFEPG
+332 KLWQNYTISNTFEPG

-352 FTEAMGLDSGT
+352 FTEAMGLDSGS
-363 LHGDET
+363 LRGDET
-369 YICDGGEW
+369 YICDGSEW
-377 VSGHEIGCV
+377 VSGHEIHCV
-386 KRTGHGTE
+386 NRSGHGTE

-406 AMMQMVRS
+406 ALMQMVRA
-414 IGPANFAKYSREYG
+414 IFAKYSREYG

-450 EQLAQ
+450 EQLAR

-466 QGFNVTMVQLASSFC
+466 QGFNVTMIQLASSFC
-481 SLINGGDLY
+481 SLINGGNIY
-490 QPHVVKKV
+490 QPHVVKKI
-498 VDDSGNTVQ
+498 VDGSGNTVQ
-507 EINPVVLKETVSQ
+507 EISPVVTKETVSQ

-569 FIGYAPVEDP
+569 FIGFAPVDDP

-585 VVDVPH
+585 VVDEPH
-591 VEVQDHCSQSS
+591 VADQSHCSQSS
-602 FIAKNIFSQILP
+602 YIAKNIFSQILP
-614 YLNIERMESAV
+614 YMNIERMDSVAAE
-625 TE
+625 

>member
-1 MTRTM
+1 MARQI
-6 RRTNKK
+6 RRSRR
-12 QIKPKKPKK
+12 KKPKK
-21 LLRRMHNKLYRVFVV
+21 LLRRMHNKLYIVFGV
-36 LCILFVVLIIRL
+36 LCILFVALIFRL

-74 PYKRGDIMDSKGTV
+74 PYKRGDIVDSKGTV

-94 VYNVILDNKV
+94 VYNVILDSKV

-109 DKIAST
+109 EKISST

-121 CFPEITADE
+121 CFPEITADQ
-130 VNAQMNEHPEREYT
+130 VNQEITDNPDREYT
-144 VLAKHVSYEQK
+144 VLAKHVSYEEK
-155 SAFEALMEGKD
+155 AAFEALMNGED
-166 TKGQITGVWFEKEYT
+166 TKDQIAGIWFEKEYT
-181 RTYPYQSLA
+181 RTYPYNSLA
-190 SALIGFSNA
+190 SAMIGFANA

-215 GTNGRA
+215 GTNGRS
-221 YGYLNADSNVEQTV
+221 YGYLNADSNLEQTV
-235 IEPENGYSLVTTLD
+235 IEPDNGYSLVTTID
-249 TNIQTIVESAILQA
+249 TNIQSIVESAILQA
-263 NEEMKQETEGAT
+263 NEEMKQETEGQA
-275 TGSDNTAVLVMNPK
+275 TGSNNTAVLVMDPQ

-297 SYPTFDLN
+297 SYPNFDLN
-305 NPKDLSAYFTEEQL
+305 NPKDLSAYFTEEEL
-319 SAMSDEDKMNTLN
+319 AGMSDEDKMNQLN
-332 NLWQNYAISKTFEPG
+332 KLWQNYTISNTFEPG

-352 FTEAMGLDSGT
+352 FTEAMGLDSGS
-363 LHGDET
+363 LRGDET
-369 YICDGGEW
+369 YICDGSEW
-377 VSGHEIGCV
+377 VSGHEIHCV
-386 KRTGHGTE
+386 NRSGHGTE

-399 LRDSCND
+399 LMDSCND
-406 AMMQMVRS
+406 ALMQMVRA

-466 QGFNVTMVQLASSFC
+466 QGFNVTMIQLASSFC
-481 SLINGGDLY
+481 SLINGGNIY
-490 QPHVVKKV
+490 QPHVVKKI
-498 VDDSGNTVQ
+498 VDGSGNTVQ
-507 EINPVVLKETVSQ
+507 EISPVVTKETVSQ

-531 TVVSEGTGA
+531 TVVSEGAGA

-550 GKTGTAEK
+550 GKTGTAQK

-569 FIGYAPVEDP
+569 FIGFAPVDDP

-585 VVDVPH
+585 VVDEPH
-591 VEVQDHCSQSS
+591 VADQSHCSQSS
-602 FIAKNIFSQILP
+602 YIAKNIFSQILP
-614 YLNIERMESAV
+614 YMNIERMDSVAAE
-625 TE
+625 

>member
-1 MTRTM
+1 MARQI
-6 RRTNKK
+6 RRSRR
-12 QIKPKKPKK
+12 KKPKK
-21 LLRRMHNKLYRVFVV
+21 LLRRMHNKLYIVFGV
-36 LCILFVVLIIRL
+36 LCILFVALIFRL

-74 PYKRGDIMDSKGTV
+74 PYKRGDIVDSKGTV

-94 VYNVILDNKV
+94 VYNVILDSKV

-109 DKIAST
+109 EKISST

-121 CFPEITADE
+121 CFPEITADQ
-130 VNAQMNEHPEREYT
+130 VNQEITDNPDREYT
-144 VLAKHVSYEQK
+144 VLAKHVSYEEK
-155 SAFEALMEGKD
+155 AAFEALMNGED
-166 TKGQITGVWFEKEYT
+166 TKDQIAGIWFEKEYT
-181 RTYPYQSLA
+181 RTYPYNSLA
-190 SALIGFSNA
+190 SAMIGFANA

-215 GTNGRA
+215 GTNGRS
-221 YGYLNADSNVEQTV
+221 YGYLNADSNLEQTV
-235 IEPENGYSLVTTLD
+235 IEPENGYSLVATID
-249 TNIQTIVESAILQA
+249 TNIQSIVESAILQA
-263 NEEMKQETEGAT
+263 NEEMKQETEGQA
-275 TGSDNTAVLVMNPK
+275 TGSNNTAVLVMEPQ

-297 SYPTFDLN
+297 SYPNFDLN
-305 NPKDLSAYFTEEQL
+305 NPKDLSAYFTEEEL
-319 SAMSDEDKMNTLN
+319 AGMSDEDKMNQLN
-332 NLWQNYAISKTFEPG
+332 KLWQNYTISNTFEPG

-352 FTEAMGLDSGT
+352 FTEAMGLDSGS
-363 LHGDET
+363 LRGDET
-369 YICDGGEW
+369 YICDGSEW
-377 VSGHEIGCV
+377 VSGHEIHCV
-386 KRTGHGTE
+386 NRSGHGTE

-406 AMMQMVRS
+406 ALMQMVRA
-414 IGPANFAKYSREYG
+414 IRPANFAKYSREYG

-450 EQLAQ
+450 EQLAR

-466 QGFNVTMVQLASSFC
+466 QGFNVTMIQLASSFC
-481 SLINGGDLY
+481 SLINGGNIY
-490 QPHVVKKV
+490 QPHVVKKI
-498 VDDSGNTVQ
+498 VDGSGNTVQ
-507 EINPVVLKETVSQ
+507 EISPVVTKETVSQ

-569 FIGYAPVEDP
+569 FIGFAPVDDP

-585 VVDVPH
+585 VVDEPH
-591 VEVQDHCSQSS
+591 VADQSHCSQSS
-602 FIAKNIFSQILP
+602 YIAKNIFSQILP
-614 YLNIERMESAV
+614 YMNIERMDSVAAE
-625 TE
+625 

>member
-1 MTRTM
+1 MARQI
-6 RRTNKK
+6 RRSRR
-12 QIKPKKPKK
+12 KKPKK
-21 LLRRMHNKLYRVFVV
+21 LLRRMHNKLYIVFGV
-36 LCILFVVLIIRL
+36 LCILFVALIFRL

-74 PYKRGDIMDSKGTV
+74 PYKRGDIVDSKGTV

-94 VYNVILDNKV
+94 VYNVILDSKV

-109 DKIAST
+109 EKISST

-121 CFPEITADE
+121 CFPEITADQ
-130 VNAQMNEHPEREYT
+130 VNQEITDNPEREYT
-144 VLAKHVSYEQK
+144 VLAKHVSYEEK
-155 SAFEALMEGKD
+155 AAFEALMNGED
-166 TKGQITGVWFEKEYT
+166 TKDQIAGIWFEKEYT
-181 RTYPYQSLA
+181 RTYPYNSLA
-190 SALIGFSNA
+190 SAMIGFANA

-215 GTNGRA
+215 GTNGRS
-221 YGYLNADSNVEQTV
+221 YGYLNADSNLEQTV
-235 IEPENGYSLVTTLD
+235 IEPENGYSLVATID
-249 TNIQTIVESAILQA
+249 TNIQSIVESAILQA
-263 NEEMKQETEGAT
+263 NEEMKQETEGQA
-275 TGSDNTAVLVMNPK
+275 TGSNNTAVLVMDPQ

-297 SYPTFDLN
+297 SYPNFDLN
-305 NPKDLSAYFTEEQL
+305 NPKDLSAYFTEEEL
-319 SAMSDEDKMNTLN
+319 AGMSDEDKMNQLN
-332 NLWQNYAISKTFEPG
+332 KLWQNYTISNTFEPG

-352 FTEAMGLDSGT
+352 FTEAMGLDSGS
-363 LHGDET
+363 LRGDET
-369 YICDGGEW
+369 YICDGSEW
-377 VSGHEIGCV
+377 VSGHEIHCV
-386 KRTGHGTE
+386 NRSGHGTE

-406 AMMQMVRS
+406 ALMQMVRA

-450 EQLAQ
+450 EQLAR

-466 QGFNVTMVQLASSFC
+466 QGFNVTMIQLASSFC
-481 SLINGGDLY
+481 SLINGGNIY
-490 QPHVVKKV
+490 QPHVVKKI
-498 VDDSGNTVQ
+498 VDGSGNTVQ
-507 EINPVVLKETVSQ
+507 EISPVVTKETVSQ

-569 FIGYAPVEDP
+569 FIGFAPVDDP

-585 VVDVPH
+585 VVDEPH
-591 VEVQDHCSQSS
+591 VADQSHCSQSS
-602 FIAKNIFSQILP
+602 YIAKNIFSQILP
-614 YLNIERMESAV
+614 YMNIERMDSVAAE
-625 TE
+625 

>member
-1 MTRTM
+1 
-6 RRTNKK
+6 
-12 QIKPKKPKK
+12 
-21 LLRRMHNKLYRVFVV
+21 MHNKLYIVFGV
-36 LCILFVVLIIRL
+36 LCILFVALIFRL

-74 PYKRGDIMDSKGTV
+74 PYKRGDIVDSKGTV

-94 VYNVILDNKV
+94 VYNVILDSKV

-109 DKIAST
+109 EKISST

-121 CFPEITADE
+121 CFPEITADQ
-130 VNAQMNEHPEREYT
+130 VNQEITDNPGREYT
-144 VLAKHVSYEQK
+144 VLAKHVSYEEK
-155 SAFEALMEGKD
+155 AAFEALMNGED
-166 TKGQITGVWFEKEYT
+166 TKDQIAGIWFEKEYT
-181 RTYPYQSLA
+181 RTYPYNSLA
-190 SALIGFSNA
+190 SAMIGFANA

-215 GTNGRA
+215 GTNGRS
-221 YGYLNADSNVEQTV
+221 YGYLNADSNLEQTV
-235 IEPENGYSLVTTLD
+235 IEPENGYSLVATID
-249 TNIQTIVESAILQA
+249 TNIQSIVESAILQA
-263 NEEMKQETEGAT
+263 NEEMKQETEGQA
-275 TGSDNTAVLVMNPK
+275 TGSNNTAVLVMDPQ

-297 SYPTFDLN
+297 SYPNFDLN
-305 NPKDLSAYFTEEQL
+305 NPKDLSAYFTEEEL
-319 SAMSDEDKMNTLN
+319 AGMSDEDKMNQLN
-332 NLWQNYAISKTFEPG
+332 KLWQNYTISNTFEPG

-352 FTEAMGLDSGT
+352 FTEAMGLDSGS
-363 LHGDET
+363 LRGDET
-369 YICDGGEW
+369 YICDGSEW
-377 VSGHEIGCV
+377 VSGHEIHCV
-386 KRTGHGTE
+386 NRSGHGTE

-406 AMMQMVRS
+406 ALMQMVRA

-450 EQLAQ
+450 EQLAR

-466 QGFNVTMVQLASSFC
+466 QGFNVTMIQLASSFC
-481 SLINGGDLY
+481 SLINGGNIY
-490 QPHVVKKV
+490 QPHVVKKI
-498 VDDSGNTVQ
+498 VDGSGNTVQ
-507 EINPVVLKETVSQ
+507 EISPVVTKETVSQ

-569 FIGYAPVEDP
+569 FIGFAPVDDP

-585 VVDVPH
+585 VVDEPH
-591 VEVQDHCSQSS
+591 VADQSHCSQSS
-602 FIAKNIFSQILP
+602 YIAKNIFSQILP
-614 YLNIERMESAV
+614 YMNIERMDSVAAE
-625 TE
+625 

>member
-1 MTRTM
+1 
-6 RRTNKK
+6 
-12 QIKPKKPKK
+12 
-21 LLRRMHNKLYRVFVV
+21 MHNKLYIVFGV
-36 LCILFVVLIIRL
+36 LCILFVALIFRL

-74 PYKRGDIMDSKGTV
+74 PYKRGDIVDSKGTV

-94 VYNVILDNKV
+94 VYNVILDSKV

-109 DKIAST
+109 EKISST

-121 CFPEITADE
+121 CFPEITADQ
-130 VNAQMNEHPEREYT
+130 VNQEITDNPDREYT
-144 VLAKHVSYEQK
+144 VLAKHVSYEEK
-155 SAFEALMEGKD
+155 AAFEALMNGED
-166 TKGQITGVWFEKEYT
+166 TKDQIAGIWFEKEYT
-181 RTYPYQSLA
+181 RTYPYNSLA
-190 SALIGFSNA
+190 SAMIGFANA

-215 GTNGRA
+215 GTNGRS
-221 YGYLNADSNVEQTV
+221 YGYLNADSNLEQTV
-235 IEPENGYSLVTTLD
+235 IEPENGYSLVATID
-249 TNIQTIVESAILQA
+249 TNIQSIVESAILQA
-263 NEEMKQETEGAT
+263 NEEMKQETEGQA
-275 TGSDNTAVLVMNPK
+275 TGSNNTAVLVMDPQ

-297 SYPTFDLN
+297 SYPNFDLN
-305 NPKDLSAYFTEEQL
+305 NPKDLSAYFTEKEL
-319 SAMSDEDKMNTLN
+319 AGMSDEDKMNQLN
-332 NLWQNYAISKTFEPG
+332 KLWQNYTISNTFEPG

-352 FTEAMGLDSGT
+352 FTEAMGLDSGS
-363 LHGDET
+363 LRGDET
-369 YICDGGEW
+369 YICDGSEW
-377 VSGHEIGCV
+377 VSGHEIHCV
-386 KRTGHGTE
+386 NRSGHGTE

-406 AMMQMVRS
+406 ALMQMVRA

-450 EQLAQ
+450 EQLAR

-466 QGFNVTMVQLASSFC
+466 QGFNVTMIQLASSFC
-481 SLINGGDLY
+481 SLINGGNIY
-490 QPHVVKKV
+490 QPHVVKKI
-498 VDDSGNTVQ
+498 VDGSGNTVQ
-507 EINPVVLKETVSQ
+507 EISPVVTKETVSQ

-569 FIGYAPVEDP
+569 FIGFAPVDDP

-585 VVDVPH
+585 VVDEPH
-591 VEVQDHCSQSS
+591 VADQSHCSQSS
-602 FIAKNIFSQILP
+602 YIAKNIFSQILP
-614 YLNIERMESAV
+614 YMNIERMDSVAAE
-625 TE
+625 

>member
-1 MTRTM
+1 MARQI
-6 RRTNKK
+6 RRSRR
-12 QIKPKKPKK
+12 KKPKK
-21 LLRRMHNKLYRVFVV
+21 LLRRMHNKLYIVFGV
-36 LCILFVVLIIRL
+36 LCILFVALIFRL

-74 PYKRGDIMDSKGTV
+74 PYKRGDIVDSKGTV

-94 VYNVILDNKV
+94 VYNVILDSKV

-109 DKIAST
+109 EKISST

-121 CFPEITADE
+121 CFPEITADQ
-130 VNAQMNEHPEREYT
+130 VNQEITDNPDREYT
-144 VLAKHVSYEQK
+144 VLAKHVSYEEK
-155 SAFEALMEGKD
+155 AAFEALMNGED
-166 TKGQITGVWFEKEYT
+166 TKDQIAGIWFEKEYT
-181 RTYPYQSLA
+181 RTYPYNSLA
-190 SALIGFSNA
+190 SAMIGFANA

-215 GTNGRA
+215 GTNGRS
-221 YGYLNADSNVEQTV
+221 YGYLNADSNLEQTV
-235 IEPENGYSLVTTLD
+235 IEPENGYSLVATID
-249 TNIQTIVESAILQA
+249 TNIQSIVESAILQA
-263 NEEMKQETEGAT
+263 NEEMKQETEGQA
-275 TGSDNTAVLVMNPK
+275 TGSNNTAVLVMDPQ

-297 SYPTFDLN
+297 SYPNFDLN
-305 NPKDLSAYFTEEQL
+305 NPKDLSAYFTEEEL
-319 SAMSDEDKMNTLN
+319 AGMSDEDKMNQLN
-332 NLWQNYAISKTFEPG
+332 KLWQNYTISNTFEPG

-352 FTEAMGLDSGT
+352 FTEAMGLDSGS
-363 LHGDET
+363 LRGDET
-369 YICDGGEW
+369 YICDGSEW
-377 VSGHEIGCV
+377 VSGHEIHCV
-386 KRTGHGTE
+386 NRSGHGTE

-406 AMMQMVRS
+406 ALMQMVRA

-450 EQLAQ
+450 EQLAR

-466 QGFNVTMVQLASSFC
+466 QGFNVTMIQLASSFC
-481 SLINGGDLY
+481 SLINGGNIY
-490 QPHVVKKV
+490 QPHVVKKI
-498 VDDSGNTVQ
+498 VDGSGNTVQ
-507 EINPVVLKETVSQ
+507 EISPVVTKETVSQ

-563 GNYVVS
+563 GHYVVS
-569 FIGYAPVEDP
+569 CIGFAPVDDP

-585 VVDVPH
+585 VVDEPH
-591 VEVQDHCSQSS
+591 VADQSHCSQSS
-602 FIAKNIFSQILP
+602 YIAKNIFSQILP
-614 YLNIERMESAV
+614 YMNIERMDSVAAE
-625 TE
+625 

>member
-1 MTRTM
+1 MARQI
-6 RRTNKK
+6 RRSRR
-12 QIKPKKPKK
+12 KKPKK
-21 LLRRMHNKLYRVFVV
+21 LLRRMHNKLYIVFGV
-36 LCILFVVLIIRL
+36 LCILFVALIFRL

-64 SQQEYDSTII
+64 TQQEYDSTII
-74 PYKRGDIMDSKGTV
+74 PYKRGDIVDSKGTV

-94 VYNVILDNKV
+94 VYNVILDSKV

-109 DKIAST
+109 EKISST

-121 CFPEITADE
+121 CFPEITADQ
-130 VNAQMNEHPEREYT
+130 VNQEITDNPDREYT
-144 VLAKHVSYEQK
+144 VLAKHVSYEEK
-155 SAFEALMEGKD
+155 AAFEALMNGED
-166 TKGQITGVWFEKEYT
+166 TKDQIAGIWFEKEYT
-181 RTYPYQSLA
+181 RTYPYNSLA
-190 SALIGFSNA
+190 SAMIGFANA

-215 GTNGRA
+215 GTNGRS
-221 YGYLNADSNVEQTV
+221 YGYLNADSNLEQTV
-235 IEPENGYSLVTTLD
+235 IEPENGYSLVATID
-249 TNIQTIVESAILQA
+249 TNIQSIVESAILQA
-263 NEEMKQETEGAT
+263 NEEMKQETEGQA
-275 TGSDNTAVLVMNPK
+275 TGSNNTAVLVMDPQ

-297 SYPTFDLN
+297 SYPNFDLN
-305 NPKDLSAYFTEEQL
+305 NPKDLSAYFTEEEL
-319 SAMSDEDKMNTLN
+319 AGMSDEDKMNQLN
-332 NLWQNYAISKTFEPG
+332 KLWQNYTISNTFEPG

-352 FTEAMGLDSGT
+352 FTEAMGLDSGS
-363 LHGDET
+363 LRGDET
-369 YICDGGEW
+369 YICDGSEW
-377 VSGHEIGCV
+377 VSGHEIHCV
-386 KRTGHGTE
+386 NRSGHGTE

-406 AMMQMVRS
+406 ALMQMVRA

-450 EQLAQ
+450 EQLAR

-466 QGFNVTMVQLASSFC
+466 QGFNVTMIQLASSFC
-481 SLINGGDLY
+481 SLINGGNIY
-490 QPHVVKKV
+490 QPHVVKKI
-498 VDDSGNTVQ
+498 VDGSGNTVQ
-507 EINPVVLKETVSQ
+507 EISPVVTKETVSQ

-569 FIGYAPVEDP
+569 FIGFAPVDDP

-585 VVDVPH
+585 VVDEPH
-591 VEVQDHCSQSS
+591 VADQSHCSQSS
-602 FIAKNIFSQILP
+602 YIAKNIFSQILP
-614 YLNIERMESAV
+614 YMNIERMDSVAAE
-625 TE
+625 

>member
-1 MTRTM
+1 MARQI
-6 RRTNKK
+6 RRSRR
-12 QIKPKKPKK
+12 KKPKK
-21 LLRRMHNKLYRVFVV
+21 LLRRMHNKLYIVFGV
-36 LCILFVVLIIRL
+36 LCILFVALIFRL

-74 PYKRGDIMDSKGTV
+74 PYKRGDIVDSKGTV

-94 VYNVILDNKV
+94 VYNVILDSKV

-109 DKIAST
+109 EKISST

-121 CFPEITADE
+121 CFPEITADQ
-130 VNAQMNEHPEREYT
+130 VNQEITDNPDREYT
-144 VLAKHVSYEQK
+144 VLAKHVSYEEK
-155 SAFEALMEGKD
+155 AAFEALMNGED
-166 TKGQITGVWFEKEYT
+166 TKDQIAGIWFEKEYT
-181 RTYPYQSLA
+181 RTYPYNSLA
-190 SALIGFSNA
+190 SAMIGFANA
-199 TTGVIGLE
+199 TTGVIGLD

-215 GTNGRA
+215 GTNGRS
-221 YGYLNADSNVEQTV
+221 YGYLNADSNLEQTV
-235 IEPENGYSLVTTLD
+235 IEPENGYSLVATID
-249 TNIQTIVESAILQA
+249 TNIQSIVESAILQA
-263 NEEMKQETEGAT
+263 NEEMKQETEGQA
-275 TGSDNTAVLVMNPK
+275 TGSNNTAVLVMDPQ

-297 SYPTFDLN
+297 SYPNFDLN
-305 NPKDLSAYFTEEQL
+305 NPKDLSAYFTEEEL
-319 SAMSDEDKMNTLN
+319 AGMSDEDKMNQLN
-332 NLWQNYAISKTFEPG
+332 KLWQNYTISNTFEPG

-352 FTEAMGLDSGT
+352 FTEAMGLDSGS
-363 LHGDET
+363 LRGDET
-369 YICDGGEW
+369 YICDGSEW
-377 VSGHEIGCV
+377 VSGHEIHCV
-386 KRTGHGTE
+386 NRSGHGTE

-406 AMMQMVRS
+406 ALMQMVRA

-450 EQLAQ
+450 EQLAR

-466 QGFNVTMVQLASSFC
+466 QGFNVTMIQLASSFC
-481 SLINGGDLY
+481 SLINGGNIY
-490 QPHVVKKV
+490 QPHVVKKI
-498 VDDSGNTVQ
+498 VDGSGNTVQ
-507 EINPVVLKETVSQ
+507 EISPVVTKETVSQ

-569 FIGYAPVEDP
+569 FIGFAPVDDP

-585 VVDVPH
+585 VVDEPH
-591 VEVQDHCSQSS
+591 VADQSHCSQSS
-602 FIAKNIFSQILP
+602 YIAKNIFSQILP
-614 YLNIERMESAV
+614 YMNIERMDSVAAE
-625 TE
+625 

>member
-1 MTRTM
+1 MARQI
-6 RRTNKK
+6 RRSRR
-12 QIKPKKPKK
+12 KKPKK
-21 LLRRMHNKLYRVFVV
+21 LLRRMHNKLYIVFGV
-36 LCILFVVLIIRL
+36 LCILFVALIFRL

-74 PYKRGDIMDSKGTV
+74 PYKRGDIVDSKGTV

-94 VYNVILDNKV
+94 VYNVILDSKV

-109 DKIAST
+109 EKISST

-121 CFPEITADE
+121 CFPEITADQ
-130 VNAQMNEHPEREYT
+130 VNQEITDNPDREYT
-144 VLAKHVSYEQK
+144 VLAKHVSYEEK
-155 SAFEALMEGKD
+155 AAFEALMNGED
-166 TKGQITGVWFEKEYT
+166 TKDQIAGIWFEKEYT
-181 RTYPYQSLA
+181 RTYPYNSLA
-190 SALIGFSNA
+190 SAMIGFANA

-215 GTNGRA
+215 GTNGRS
-221 YGYLNADSNVEQTV
+221 YGYLNADSNLEQTV
-235 IEPENGYSLVTTLD
+235 IEPENGYSLVATID
-249 TNIQTIVESAILQA
+249 TNIQSIVESAILQA
-263 NEEMKQETEGAT
+263 NEEMKQETEGQA
-275 TGSDNTAVLVMNPK
+275 TGSNNTAVLVMDPQ

-297 SYPTFDLN
+297 SYPNFDLN
-305 NPKDLSAYFTEEQL
+305 NPKDLSAYFTEEEL
-319 SAMSDEDKMNTLN
+319 AGMSDEDKMNQLN
-332 NLWQNYAISKTFEPG
+332 KLWQNYTISNTFEPG

-352 FTEAMGLDSGT
+352 FTEAMGLDSGS
-363 LHGDET
+363 LRGDET
-369 YICDGGEW
+369 YICDGSEW
-377 VSGHEIGCV
+377 VSGHEIHCV
-386 KRTGHGTE
+386 NRSGHGTE

-406 AMMQMVRS
+406 ALMQMVRA

-450 EQLAQ
+450 EQLAR

-466 QGFNVTMVQLASSFC
+466 QGFNVTMIQLASSFC
-481 SLINGGDLY
+481 SLINGGNIY
-490 QPHVVKKV
+490 QPHVVKKI
-498 VDDSGNTVQ
+498 VDGSGNTVQ
-507 EINPVVLKETVSQ
+507 EISPVVTKETVSQ

-569 FIGYAPVEDP
+569 FIGFAPVDDP

-585 VVDVPH
+585 VVDEPH
-591 VEVQDHCSQSS
+591 VADQSHCSQSS
-602 FIAKNIFSQILP
+602 YIAKNIFSQILP
-614 YLNIERMESAV
+614 YMNIERMDSAAA
-625 TE
+625 E

>member
-1 MTRTM
+1 MARQI
-6 RRTNKK
+6 RRSRR
-12 QIKPKKPKK
+12 KKPKK
-21 LLRRMHNKLYRVFVV
+21 LLRRMHNKLYIVFGV
-36 LCILFVVLIIRL
+36 LCILFVALIFRL

-74 PYKRGDIMDSKGTV
+74 PYKRGDIVDSKGTV

-94 VYNVILDNKV
+94 VYNVILDSKV

-109 DKIAST
+109 EKISST

-121 CFPEITADE
+121 CFQEITADQ
-130 VNAQMNEHPEREYT
+130 VNQEITDNPDREYT
-144 VLAKHVSYEQK
+144 VLAKHVSYEEK
-155 SAFEALMEGKD
+155 AAFEALMNGED
-166 TKGQITGVWFEKEYT
+166 TKDQIAGIWFEKEYT
-181 RTYPYQSLA
+181 RTYPYNSLA
-190 SALIGFSNA
+190 SAMIGFANA

-215 GTNGRA
+215 GTNGRS
-221 YGYLNADSNVEQTV
+221 YGYLNADSNLEQTV
-235 IEPENGYSLVTTLD
+235 IEPENGYSLVATID
-249 TNIQTIVESAILQA
+249 TNIQSIVESAILQA
-263 NEEMKQETEGAT
+263 NEEMKQETEGQA
-275 TGSDNTAVLVMNPK
+275 TGSNNTAVLVMDPQ

-297 SYPTFDLN
+297 SYPNFDLN
-305 NPKDLSAYFTEEQL
+305 NPKDLSAYFTEEEL
-319 SAMSDEDKMNTLN
+319 AGMSDEDKMNQLN
-332 NLWQNYAISKTFEPG
+332 KLWQNYTISNTFEPG

-352 FTEAMGLDSGT
+352 FTEAMGLDSGS
-363 LHGDET
+363 LRGDET
-369 YICDGGEW
+369 YICDGSEW
-377 VSGHEIGCV
+377 VSGHEIHCV
-386 KRTGHGTE
+386 NRSGHGTE

-406 AMMQMVRS
+406 ALMQMVRA

-450 EQLAQ
+450 EQLAR

-466 QGFNVTMVQLASSFC
+466 QGFNVTMIQLASSFC
-481 SLINGGDLY
+481 SLINGGNIY
-490 QPHVVKKV
+490 QPHVVKKI
-498 VDDSGNTVQ
+498 VDGSGNTVQ
-507 EINPVVLKETVSQ
+507 EISPVVTKETVSQ

-569 FIGYAPVEDP
+569 FIGFAPVDDP

-585 VVDVPH
+585 VVDEPH
-591 VEVQDHCSQSS
+591 VADQSHCSQSS
-602 FIAKNIFSQILP
+602 YIAKNIFSQILP
-614 YLNIERMESAV
+614 YMNIERMDSVAAE
-625 TE
+625 

>member
-1 MTRTM
+1 MARQI
-6 RRTNKK
+6 RRSRR
-12 QIKPKKPKK
+12 KKPKK
-21 LLRRMHNKLYRVFVV
+21 LLRRMHNKLYIVFGV
-36 LCILFVVLIIRL
+36 LCILFVALIFRL

-74 PYKRGDIMDSKGTV
+74 PYKRGDIVDSKGTV

-94 VYNVILDNKV
+94 VYNVILDSKV

-109 DKIAST
+109 EKISST

-121 CFPEITADE
+121 CFPEITADQ
-130 VNAQMNEHPEREYT
+130 VNQEITDNPDREYT
-144 VLAKHVSYEQK
+144 VLAKHVSYEEK
-155 SAFEALMEGKD
+155 ATFEALMNGED
-166 TKGQITGVWFEKEYT
+166 TKDQIAGIWFEKEYT
-181 RTYPYQSLA
+181 RTYPYNSLA
-190 SALIGFSNA
+190 SAMIGFANA

-215 GTNGRA
+215 GTNGRS
-221 YGYLNADSNVEQTV
+221 YGYLNADSNLEQTV
-235 IEPENGYSLVTTLD
+235 IEPDNGYSLVTTID
-249 TNIQTIVESAILQA
+249 TNIQSIVESAILQA
-263 NEEMKQETEGAT
+263 NEEMKQETEGQA
-275 TGSDNTAVLVMNPK
+275 TGSNNTAVLVMDSQ

-297 SYPTFDLN
+297 SYPNFDLN
-305 NPKDLSAYFTEEQL
+305 NPKDLSAYFTEEEL
-319 SAMSDEDKMNTLN
+319 AGMSDEDKMNQLN
-332 NLWQNYAISKTFEPG
+332 KLWQNYTISNTFEPG

-352 FTEAMGLDSGT
+352 FTEAMGLDSGS
-363 LHGDET
+363 LRGDET
-369 YICDGGEW
+369 YICDGSEW
-377 VSGHEIGCV
+377 VSGHEIHCV
-386 KRTGHGTE
+386 NRSGHGTE

-406 AMMQMVRS
+406 ALMQMVRA

-466 QGFNVTMVQLASSFC
+466 QGFNVTMIQLASSFC
-481 SLINGGDLY
+481 SLINGGNIY
-490 QPHVVKKV
+490 QPHVVKKI
-498 VDDSGNTVQ
+498 VDGSGNTVQ
-507 EINPVVLKETVSQ
+507 EISPVVTKETVSQ

-531 TVVSEGTGA
+531 TVVSEGAGA

-569 FIGYAPVEDP
+569 FIGFAPVDDP

-585 VVDVPH
+585 VVDEPH
-591 VEVQDHCSQSS
+591 VADQSHCSQSS
-602 FIAKNIFSQILP
+602 YIAKNIFSQILP
-614 YLNIERMESAV
+614 YMNIERMDSVAAE
-625 TE
+625 

>member
-1 MTRTM
+1 MARQI
-6 RRTNKK
+6 RRSRR
-12 QIKPKKPKK
+12 KKPKK
-21 LLRRMHNKLYRVFVV
+21 LLRRMHNKLYIVFGV
-36 LCILFVVLIIRL
+36 LCILFVALIFRL

-74 PYKRGDIMDSKGTV
+74 PYKRGDIVDSKGTV

-94 VYNVILDNKV
+94 VYNVILDSKV

-109 DKIAST
+109 EKISST

-121 CFPEITADE
+121 CFPEITADQ
-130 VNAQMNEHPEREYT
+130 VNQEITDNPDREYT
-144 VLAKHVSYEQK
+144 VLAKHVSYEEK
-155 SAFEALMEGKD
+155 AAFEALMNGED
-166 TKGQITGVWFEKEYT
+166 TKDQIAGIWFEKEYT
-181 RTYPYQSLA
+181 RTYPYNSLA
-190 SALIGFSNA
+190 SAMIGFANA

-215 GTNGRA
+215 GTNGRS
-221 YGYLNADSNVEQTV
+221 YGYLNADSNLEQTV
-235 IEPENGYSLVTTLD
+235 IEPENGYSLVATID
-249 TNIQTIVESAILQA
+249 TNIQSIVESAILQA
-263 NEEMKQETEGAT
+263 NEEMKQETEGQA
-275 TGSDNTAVLVMNPK
+275 TGSNNTAVLVMDPQ

-297 SYPTFDLN
+297 SYPNFDLN
-305 NPKDLSAYFTEEQL
+305 NPKDLSAYFTEEEL
-319 SAMSDEDKMNTLN
+319 AGMSDEDKMNQLN
-332 NLWQNYAISKTFEPG
+332 KLWQNYTISNTFEPG

-352 FTEAMGLDSGT
+352 FTEAMGLDSGS
-363 LHGDET
+363 LRGDET
-369 YICDGGEW
+369 YICDGSEW
-377 VSGHEIGCV
+377 VSGHEIHCV
-386 KRTGHGTE
+386 NRSGHGTE

-406 AMMQMVRS
+406 ALMQMVRA

-450 EQLAQ
+450 EQLAR

-466 QGFNVTMVQLASSFC
+466 QGFNVTMIQLASSFC
-481 SLINGGDLY
+481 SLINGGNIY
-490 QPHVVKKV
+490 QPHVVKKI
-498 VDDSGNTVQ
+498 VDGSGNTVQ
-507 EINPVVLKETVSQ
+507 EISPVVTKETVSQ

-569 FIGYAPVEDP
+569 FIGFAPVDDP

-585 VVDVPH
+585 VVDEPH
-591 VEVQDHCSQSS
+591 VADQSHCSQSS
-602 FIAKNIFSQILP
+602 YIAKNIFSQILP
-614 YLNIERMESAV
+614 YMNIERMDSVAAE
-625 TE
+625 

>member
-1 MTRTM
+1 
-6 RRTNKK
+6 
-12 QIKPKKPKK
+12 
-21 LLRRMHNKLYRVFVV
+21 MHNKLYIVFGV
-36 LCILFVVLIIRL
+36 LCILFVALIFRL

-74 PYKRGDIMDSKGTV
+74 PYKRGDIVDSKGTV

-94 VYNVILDNKV
+94 VYNVILDSKV

-109 DKIAST
+109 EKISST

-121 CFPEITADE
+121 CFPEITADQ
-130 VNAQMNEHPEREYT
+130 VNQEITDNPDREYT
-144 VLAKHVSYEQK
+144 VLAKHVSYEEK
-155 SAFEALMEGKD
+155 AAFEALMNGEYTKD
-166 TKGQITGVWFEKEYT
+166 QIAGIWFEKEYT
-181 RTYPYQSLA
+181 RTYPYNSLA
-190 SALIGFSNA
+190 SAMIGFANA

-215 GTNGRA
+215 GTNGRS
-221 YGYLNADSNVEQTV
+221 YGYLNADSNLEQTV
-235 IEPENGYSLVTTLD
+235 IEPENGYSLVATID
-249 TNIQTIVESAILQA
+249 TNIQSIVESAILQA
-263 NEEMKQETEGAT
+263 NEEMKQETEGQA
-275 TGSDNTAVLVMNPK
+275 TGSNNTAVLVMDPQ

-297 SYPTFDLN
+297 SYPNFDLN
-305 NPKDLSAYFTEEQL
+305 NPKDLSAYFTEEEL
-319 SAMSDEDKMNTLN
+319 AGMSDEDKMNQLN
-332 NLWQNYAISKTFEPG
+332 KLWQNYTISNTFEPV

-352 FTEAMGLDSGT
+352 FTEAMGLDSGS
-363 LHGDET
+363 LRGDET
-369 YICDGGEW
+369 YICDGSEW
-377 VSGHEIGCV
+377 VSGHEIHCV
-386 KRTGHGTE
+386 NRSGHGTE

-406 AMMQMVRS
+406 ALMQMVRA

-450 EQLAQ
+450 EQLAR

-466 QGFNVTMVQLASSFC
+466 QGFNVTMIQLASSFC
-481 SLINGGDLY
+481 SLINGGNIY
-490 QPHVVKKV
+490 QPHVVKKI
-498 VDDSGNTVQ
+498 VDGSGNTVQ
-507 EINPVVLKETVSQ
+507 EISPVVTKETVSQ

-569 FIGYAPVEDP
+569 FIGFAPVDDP

-585 VVDVPH
+585 VVDEPH
-591 VEVQDHCSQSS
+591 VADQSHCSQSS
-602 FIAKNIFSQILP
+602 YIAKNIFSQILP
-614 YLNIERMESAV
+614 YMNIERMDSVAAE
-625 TE
+625 

>member
-1 MTRTM
+1 MARQI
-6 RRTNKK
+6 RRSRR
-12 QIKPKKPKK
+12 KKPKK
-21 LLRRMHNKLYRVFVV
+21 LLRRMHNKLYIVFGV
-36 LCILFVVLIIRL
+36 LCILFVALIFRL

-74 PYKRGDIMDSKGTV
+74 PYKRGDIVDSKGTV

-94 VYNVILDNKV
+94 VYNVILDSKV

-109 DKIAST
+109 EKISST

-121 CFPEITADE
+121 CFPEITADQ
-130 VNAQMNEHPEREYT
+130 VNQEITDNPDREYT
-144 VLAKHVSYEQK
+144 VLAKHVSYEEK
-155 SAFEALMEGKD
+155 AAFEALMNGED
-166 TKGQITGVWFEKEYT
+166 TKDQIAGIWFEKEYT
-181 RTYPYQSLA
+181 RTYPYNSLA
-190 SALIGFSNA
+190 SAMIGFANA

-215 GTNGRA
+215 GTNGRS
-221 YGYLNADSNVEQTV
+221 YGYLNADSNLEQTV
-235 IEPENGYSLVTTLD
+235 IEPENGYSLVATID
-249 TNIQTIVESAILQA
+249 TNIQSIVESAILQA
-263 NEEMKQETEGAT
+263 NEEMKQETEGQA
-275 TGSDNTAVLVMNPK
+275 TGSNNTAVLVMDPQ

-297 SYPTFDLN
+297 SYPNFDLN
-305 NPKDLSAYFTEEQL
+305 NPKDLSAYFTEEEL
-319 SAMSDEDKMNTLN
+319 AGMSDEDKMNQLN
-332 NLWQNYAISKTFEPG
+332 KLWQNYTISNTFEPG

-352 FTEAMGLDSGT
+352 FTEAMGLDSGS
-363 LHGDET
+363 LRGDET
-369 YICDGGEW
+369 YICDGSEW
-377 VSGHEIGCV
+377 VSGHEIHCV
-386 KRTGHGTE
+386 NRSGHGTE

-406 AMMQMVRS
+406 ALMQMVRA

-450 EQLAQ
+450 EQLAR

-466 QGFNVTMVQLASSFC
+466 QGFNVTMIQLASSFC
-481 SLINGGDLY
+481 SLINGGNIY
-490 QPHVVKKV
+490 QPHVVKKI
-498 VDDSGNTVQ
+498 VDGSGNTVQ
-507 EINPVVLKETVSQ
+507 EISPVVTKETVSQ
-520 EVSDTLRDYMY
+520 EVSDTLCDYMY

-569 FIGYAPVEDP
+569 FIGFAPVDDP

-585 VVDVPH
+585 VVDEPH
-591 VEVQDHCSQSS
+591 VADQSHCSQSS
-602 FIAKNIFSQILP
+602 YIAKNIFSQILP
-614 YLNIERMESAV
+614 YMNIERMDSVAAE
-625 TE
+625 

>member
-1 MTRTM
+1 
-6 RRTNKK
+6 
-12 QIKPKKPKK
+12 
-21 LLRRMHNKLYRVFVV
+21 MHNKLYIVFGV
-36 LCILFVVLIIRL
+36 LCILFVALIFRL

-74 PYKRGDIMDSKGTV
+74 PYKRGDIVDSKGTV

-94 VYNVILDNKV
+94 VYNVILDSKV

-109 DKIAST
+109 EKISST

-121 CFPEITADE
+121 CFPEITADQ
-130 VNAQMNEHPEREYT
+130 VNQEITDNPDREYT
-144 VLAKHVSYEQK
+144 VLAKHVSYEEK
-155 SAFEALMEGKD
+155 AAFEALMNGED
-166 TKGQITGVWFEKEYT
+166 TKDQIAGIWFEKEYT
-181 RTYPYQSLA
+181 RTYPYNSLA
-190 SALIGFSNA
+190 SAMIGFANA

-215 GTNGRA
+215 GTNGRS
-221 YGYLNADSNVEQTV
+221 YGYLNADSNLEQTV
-235 IEPENGYSLVTTLD
+235 IEPENGYSLVATID
-249 TNIQTIVESAILQA
+249 TNIQSIVESAILQA
-263 NEEMKQETEGAT
+263 NEEMKQETEGQA
-275 TGSDNTAVLVMNPK
+275 TGSNNTAVLVMDPQ

-297 SYPTFDLN
+297 SYPNFDLN
-305 NPKDLSAYFTEEQL
+305 NPKDLSAYFTEEEL
-319 SAMSDEDKMNTLN
+319 AGMSDEDKMNQLN
-332 NLWQNYAISKTFEPG
+332 KLWQNYTISNTFEPG

-352 FTEAMGLDSGT
+352 FTEAMGLDSGS
-363 LHGDET
+363 LRGDET
-369 YICDGGEW
+369 YICDGSEW
-377 VSGHEIGCV
+377 VSGHEIHCV
-386 KRTGHGTE
+386 NRSGHGTE

-406 AMMQMVRS
+406 ALMQMVRA

-450 EQLAQ
+450 EQLAR

-466 QGFNVTMVQLASSFC
+466 QGFNVTMIQLASSFC
-481 SLINGGDLY
+481 SLINGGNIY
-490 QPHVVKKV
+490 QPHVVKKI
-498 VDDSGNTVQ
+498 VDGSGNTVQ
-507 EINPVVLKETVSQ
+507 EISPVVTKETVSQ

-531 TVVSEGTGA
+531 TVVSEGIGA

-569 FIGYAPVEDP
+569 FIGFAPVDDP

-585 VVDVPH
+585 VVDEPH
-591 VEVQDHCSQSS
+591 VADQSHCSQSS
-602 FIAKNIFSQILP
+602 YIAKNIFSQILP
-614 YLNIERMESAV
+614 YMNIERMDSVAAE
-625 TE
+625 

>member
-1 MTRTM
+1 MARQI
-6 RRTNKK
+6 RRSRR
-12 QIKPKKPKK
+12 KKPKK
-21 LLRRMHNKLYRVFVV
+21 LLRRMHNKLYIVFGV
-36 LCILFVVLIIRL
+36 LCILFVALIFRL

-74 PYKRGDIMDSKGTV
+74 PYKRGDIVDSKGTV

-94 VYNVILDNKV
+94 VYNVILDSKV

-109 DKIAST
+109 EKISST

-121 CFPEITADE
+121 CFPEITADQ
-130 VNAQMNEHPEREYT
+130 VNQEITDNPDREYT
-144 VLAKHVSYEQK
+144 VLAKHVSYEEK
-155 SAFEALMEGKD
+155 AAFEALMNGED
-166 TKGQITGVWFEKEYT
+166 TKDQIAGIWFEKEYT
-181 RTYPYQSLA
+181 RTYPYNSLA
-190 SALIGFSNA
+190 SAMIGFANA

-215 GTNGRA
+215 GTNGRS
-221 YGYLNADSNVEQTV
+221 YGYLNADSNLEQTV
-235 IEPENGYSLVTTLD
+235 IEPDNGYSLVTTID
-249 TNIQTIVESAILQA
+249 TNIQSIVESAILQA
-263 NEEMKQETEGAT
+263 NEEMKQETEGQA
-275 TGSDNTAVLVMNPK
+275 TGSNNTAVLVMDPQ

-297 SYPTFDLN
+297 SYPNFDLN
-305 NPKDLSAYFTEEQL
+305 NPKDLSAYFTEEEL
-319 SAMSDEDKMNTLN
+319 AGMSDEDKMNQLN
-332 NLWQNYAISKTFEPG
+332 KLWQNYTISNTFEPG

-352 FTEAMGLDSGT
+352 FTEAMGLDSGS
-363 LHGDET
+363 LRGDET
-369 YICDGGEW
+369 YICDGSEW
-377 VSGHEIGCV
+377 VSGHEIHCV
-386 KRTGHGTE
+386 NRSGHGTE

-406 AMMQMVRS
+406 ALMQMVRA

-437 PGEASTASLIFSE
+437 PGEASTGSLIFSE

-466 QGFNVTMVQLASSFC
+466 QGFNVTMIQLASSFC
-481 SLINGGDLY
+481 SLINGGNIY
-490 QPHVVKKV
+490 QPHVVKKI
-498 VDDSGNTVQ
+498 VDGSGNTVQ
-507 EINPVVLKETVSQ
+507 EISPVVTKETVSQ

-531 TVVSEGTGA
+531 TVVSEGAGA

-569 FIGYAPVEDP
+569 FIGFAPVDDP

-585 VVDVPH
+585 VVDEPH
-591 VEVQDHCSQSS
+591 VADQSHCSQSS
-602 FIAKNIFSQILP
+602 YIAKNIFSQILP
-614 YLNIERMESAV
+614 YMNIERMDSVAAE
-625 TE
+625 

>member
-1 MTRTM
+1 MARQI
-6 RRTNKK
+6 RRSRR
-12 QIKPKKPKK
+12 KKPKK
-21 LLRRMHNKLYRVFVV
+21 LLRRMHNKLYIVFGV
-36 LCILFVVLIIRL
+36 LCILFVTLIFRL

-74 PYKRGDIMDSKGTV
+74 PYKRGDIVDSKGTV

-94 VYNVILDNKV
+94 VYNVILDSKV

-109 DKIAST
+109 EKISST

-121 CFPEITADE
+121 CFPEITADQ
-130 VNAQMNEHPEREYT
+130 VNQEITDNPDREYT
-144 VLAKHVSYEQK
+144 VLAKHVSYEEK
-155 SAFEALMEGKD
+155 AAFEALMNGED
-166 TKGQITGVWFEKEYT
+166 TKDQIAGIWFEKEYT
-181 RTYPYQSLA
+181 RTYPYNSLA
-190 SALIGFSNA
+190 SAMIGFANA

-215 GTNGRA
+215 GTNGRS
-221 YGYLNADSNVEQTV
+221 YGYLNADSNLEQTV
-235 IEPENGYSLVTTLD
+235 IEPENGYSLVTTID
-249 TNIQTIVESAILQA
+249 TNIQSIVESAILQA
-263 NEEMKQETEGAT
+263 NEEMKQETEGQA
-275 TGSDNTAVLVMNPK
+275 TGSNNTAVLVMDPQ

-297 SYPTFDLN
+297 SYPNFDLN
-305 NPKDLSAYFTEEQL
+305 NPKDLSAYFTEEEL
-319 SAMSDEDKMNTLN
+319 AGMSDEDKMNQLN
-332 NLWQNYAISKTFEPG
+332 KLWQNYTISNTFEPG

-352 FTEAMGLDSGT
+352 FTEAMGLDSGS
-363 LHGDET
+363 LRGNET
-369 YICDGGEW
+369 YICDGSEW
-377 VSGHEIGCV
+377 VSGHEIHCV
-386 KRTGHGTE
+386 NRSGHGTE

-406 AMMQMVRS
+406 ALMQMVRA

-466 QGFNVTMVQLASSFC
+466 QGFNVTMIQLASSFC
-481 SLINGGDLY
+481 SLINGGNIY
-490 QPHVVKKV
+490 QPHVVKKI
-498 VDDSGNTVQ
+498 VDGSGNTVQ
-507 EINPVVLKETVSQ
+507 EISPVVTKETVSQ

-569 FIGYAPVEDP
+569 FIGFAPVDDP

-585 VVDVPH
+585 VVDEPH
-591 VEVQDHCSQSS
+591 VADQSHCSQSS
-602 FIAKNIFSQILP
+602 YIAKNIFSQILP
-614 YLNIERMESAV
+614 YMNIERMDSVAAE
-625 TE
+625 